1 MQKRRSAFYK
11 ISMNTSLPARAN
23 EALIDELHESWLK
36 DRNSVDSEW
45 AAFFEGF
52 ELGLVRLKKI
62 EAAEAIASSGS
73 PLQARVDAMVEAYRT
88 IGHTAAHLDP
98 ISDQAP
104 VNAQLDPAAFGLLEA
119 DMNEVVSCR
128 HFQGGCAMPLRKM
141 IQSLRETFCD
151 TVGVEFTHIQDPA
164 MREWVADRFENR
176 RNPKR
181 NAPELH
187 RALLHEIYEAETFES
202 FIHTKFVGQKRF
214 SLEGGESLM
223 LALYSV
229 LENSGKLG
237 VEEIVMG
244 MAHRGRLNVLANFL
258 QKPLD
263 VIFNEFQDN
272 FNPELVGGS
281 GDVKYHLGFQTSR
294 ITSDGKKVDIRM
306 AANPSHL
313 EAVDPVVQG
322 KARARQRVLKDT
334 EERKKVIPLLVHGD
348 AAFIGQGIVAEI
360 FNMSQLPGYRTGG
373 TIHLVVNNQIGFTTL
388 PADARST
395 RYCTDIAKMVDAPI
409 FHVNGEDPLSV
420 IEVAQLALEFRQK
433 FGRDVVVDI
442 YCYRRHGHNETD
454 EPLFTQPNLY
464 NLIKG
469 HPLLSSIFVNQTAAL
484 GTISADEAAQIKGK
498 LIEKLEAAFSLIK
511 NQADSK
517 KKKSEFSGSTAIF
530 QPPYSHEPVN
540 TEITKGTLDKLVK
553 AITAVPKNFNVV
565 PKIQRTVIDRRKQV
579 WKDGGPYDW
588 GFAEALAFGSLIL
601 EGTPVRLSGQD
612 SRRGT
617 FSHRNSVLY
626 DEKTRERFIPLK
638 NIAPNQETFC
648 VYNSPLSEYAVL
660 GFDYGYSM
668 DFPSMLCIWEAQF
681 GDFANG
687 AQIIIDQ
694 FIASAE
700 AKWRRP
706 SSIVMLLPHG
716 FEGQGPEHSSAR
728 LERFLQLCAEE
739 NMQVCN
745 LTTPAQY
752 FHALR
757 RQIHRGYRKPLVIM
771 SPKSLLRSE
780 DAASRVEDFTNA
792 RFEEI
797 LDDASIQD
805 PSKVTR
811 MIFCTGKVYYDLV
824 KGRETASQQSTTAI
838 VRLEQ
843 IYPLHG
849 DRLREIVARYASLQ
863 RFVWCQEEPE
873 NMGAWNFIAP
883 RIAGLVGS
891 LIGYAG
897 RPESASPAAGSS
909 GKHKDQ
915 QAALIN
921 QAFQV

>member
-1 MQKRRSAFYK
+1 
-11 ISMNTSLPARAN
+11 MNTSLPARAN
-23 EALIDELHESWLK
+23 EALIDELYERWVTDH
-36 DRNSVDSEW
+36 RSVEPEW

-52 ELGLVRLKKI
+52 ELGLVRSRK
-62 EAAEAIASSGS
+62 AEAREAGQGSSS
-73 PLQARVDAMVEAYRT
+73 PLQARVDLLVEAYRT
-88 IGHTAAHLDP
+88 IGHTAAHLNP
-98 ISDQAP
+98 LSKSAPSISRLEP
-104 VNAQLDPAAFGLLEA
+104 SEFGLGEA
-119 DMNEVVSCR
+119 DLNEVVSSR
-128 HFQGGCAMPLRKM
+128 NFQQGRAMPLKEM
-141 IQSLRETFCD
+141 IAGLRQTYCETL
-151 TVGVEFTHIQDPA
+151 GVEFTHIQDPA
-164 MREWVADRFENR
+164 MSEWVANRVENR
-176 RNPKR
+176 RSASR
-181 NAPELH
+181 QLPEVH
-187 RALLHEIYEAETFES
+187 RDILRKLYQAETFES

-223 LALYSV
+223 LSLDAI
-229 LENSGKLG
+229 LEGCGSAG
-237 VEEIVMG
+237 VMEIVMG

-258 QKPLD
+258 KKPLD
-263 VIFNEFQDN
+263 VIFNEFQDT
-272 FNPELVGGS
+272 FDPQLVGGS
-281 GDVKYHLGFQTSR
+281 GDVKYHLGYQTTRDVPSGHN
-294 ITSDGKKVDIRM
+294 IEIRM

-313 EAVDPVVQG
+313 EAVDAVVQG
-322 KARARQRVLKDT
+322 KARARQRILEDTLERTRVLP
-334 EERKKVIPLLVHGD
+334 ILVHGD

-395 RYCTDIAKMVDAPI
+395 RYCTDMAKMVDAPI
-409 FHVNGEDPLSV
+409 FHVNGEDPLTV
-420 IEVAQLALEFRQK
+420 IEVAQIALEFRQK
-433 FGRDVVVDI
+433 FRRDVVIDI

-454 EPLFTQPNLY
+454 EPLFTQPDLY
-464 NLIKG
+464 SIIKA
-469 HPLLSSIFVNQTAAL
+469 HPLLSITFAAQVSAL
-484 GTISADEAAQIKGK
+484 GTVTPDEASGIKSK
-498 LIEKLEAAFSLIK
+498 LLEKLEAAFTEVK
-511 NQADSK
+511 KKDESK
-517 KKKSEFSGSTAIF
+517 KKKSEFAGSTAIF
-530 QPPYSHEPVN
+530 QPLYSHEPVN
-540 TEITKGTLDKLVK
+540 TAITVATLDKVAA
-553 AITAVPKNFNVV
+553 AITTVPENFNVV
-565 PKIQRTVIDRRKQV
+565 PKIKRTVVDRRLQV

-588 GFAEALAFGSLIL
+588 GFAEALAFGSLLI

-626 DEKTRERFIPLK
+626 DEVTRDRYFPLK
-638 NIAPNQETFC
+638 NISPEQETFC

-716 FEGQGPEHSSAR
+716 YEGQGPEHSSAR
-728 LERFLQLCAEE
+728 LERFLQLCAED

-745 LTTPAQY
+745 ITTPAQY
-752 FHALR
+752 FHVLR
-757 RQIHRGYRKPLVIM
+757 RQIHRGYRKPLIIM

-797 LDDASIQD
+797 LDDPTIKD
-805 PSKVTR
+805 PKKVNR
-811 MIFCTGKVYYDLV
+811 VVFCSGKIYYDLV
-824 KGRETASQQSTTAI
+824 RGREEAKQTATTAI
-838 VRLEQ
+838 IRFEQ
-843 IYPLHG
+843 IYPLHSE
-849 DRLREIVARYASLQ
+849 RLQALSKRYPGTK
-863 RFVWCQEEPE
+863 RYVWCQEEPQ

-897 RPESASPAAGSS
+897 REESASTATGSS
-909 GKHKDQ
+909 GKHKEQ
-915 QAALIN
+915 QAALIK
-921 QAFQV
+921 QAFEV

>member
-1 MQKRRSAFYK
+1 
-11 ISMNTSLPARAN
+11 MNTSLPARAN
-23 EALIDELHESWLK
+23 EALIDELYERWVTDH
-36 DRNSVDSEW
+36 RSVEPEW

-52 ELGLVRLKKI
+52 ELGLVRSRK
-62 EAAEAIASSGS
+62 AEAREAGQGSSS
-73 PLQARVDAMVEAYRT
+73 PLQARVDLLVEAYRT
-88 IGHTAAHLDP
+88 IGHTAAHLNP
-98 ISDQAP
+98 LSKSAPSISRLEP
-104 VNAQLDPAAFGLLEA
+104 SEFGLGEA
-119 DMNEVVSCR
+119 DLSEVVSSR
-128 HFQGGCAMPLRKM
+128 NFQQGRAMPLKEM
-141 IQSLRETFCD
+141 IAGLRQTYCETL
-151 TVGVEFTHIQDPA
+151 GVEFTHIQDPA
-164 MREWVADRFENR
+164 MSEWVANRVENR
-176 RNPKR
+176 RSASR
-181 NAPELH
+181 QLPEVH
-187 RALLHEIYEAETFES
+187 RDILRKLYQAETFES

-223 LALYSV
+223 LSLDAI
-229 LENSGKLG
+229 LEGCGSAG
-237 VEEIVMG
+237 VMEIVMG

-258 QKPLD
+258 KKPLD
-263 VIFNEFQDN
+263 VIFNEFQDT
-272 FNPELVGGS
+272 FDPQLVGGS
-281 GDVKYHLGFQTSR
+281 GDVKYHLGYQTTRDVPSGHK
-294 ITSDGKKVDIRM
+294 IEIRM

-313 EAVDPVVQG
+313 EAVDAVVQG
-322 KARARQRVLKDT
+322 KARARQRILEDTVERTKVLP
-334 EERKKVIPLLVHGD
+334 ILVHGD

-395 RYCTDIAKMVDAPI
+395 RYCTDMAKMVDAPI
-409 FHVNGEDPLSV
+409 FHVNGEDPLTV
-420 IEVAQLALEFRQK
+420 IEVAQIALEFRQK
-433 FGRDVVVDI
+433 FRRDVVIDI

-454 EPLFTQPNLY
+454 EPLFTQPDLY
-464 NLIKG
+464 SIIKA
-469 HPLLSSIFVNQTAAL
+469 HPLLSITFAAQVSAL
-484 GTISADEAAQIKGK
+484 GTVTPDEASGIKSK
-498 LIEKLEAAFSLIK
+498 LLEKLEAAFTEVK
-511 NQADSK
+511 KKDESK
-517 KKKSEFSGSTAIF
+517 KKKSEFAGSTAIF

-540 TEITKGTLDKLVK
+540 TAITVATLDKVAA
-553 AITAVPKNFNVV
+553 AITTVPENFNVV
-565 PKIQRTVIDRRKQV
+565 PKIKRTVVDRRLQV

-588 GFAEALAFGSLIL
+588 GFAEALAFGSLLI

-626 DEKTRERFIPLK
+626 DEVTRDRYFPLK
-638 NIAPNQETFC
+638 NISPEQETFC

-716 FEGQGPEHSSAR
+716 YEGQGPEHSSAR
-728 LERFLQLCAEE
+728 LERFLQLCAED

-745 LTTPAQY
+745 ITTPAQY
-752 FHALR
+752 FHVLR
-757 RQIHRGYRKPLVIM
+757 RQIHRGYRKPLIIM

-797 LDDASIQD
+797 LDDPTIKD
-805 PSKVTR
+805 PKKVNR
-811 MIFCTGKVYYDLV
+811 VVFCSGKIYYDLV
-824 KGRETASQQSTTAI
+824 RGREEAKQTATTAI
-838 VRLEQ
+838 IRFEQ
-843 IYPLHG
+843 IYPLHSE
-849 DRLREIVARYASLQ
+849 RLQALSKRYPGTK
-863 RFVWCQEEPE
+863 RYVWCQEEPQ

-897 RPESASPAAGSS
+897 REESASTATGSS
-909 GKHKDQ
+909 GKHKEQ
-915 QAALIN
+915 QAALIK
-921 QAFQV
+921 QAFEV

>member
-1 MQKRRSAFYK
+1 
-11 ISMNTSLPARAN
+11 MNTSLPARAN
-23 EALIDELHESWLK
+23 EALIDELYERWVTDH
-36 DRNSVDSEW
+36 RSVEPEW

-52 ELGLVRLKKI
+52 ELGLVRSRK
-62 EAAEAIASSGS
+62 AEAREAGQGSSS
-73 PLQARVDAMVEAYRT
+73 PLQARVDLLVDTYRT
-88 IGHTAAHLDP
+88 IGHTAAHLNP
-98 ISDQAP
+98 LSKSAPSISRLEP
-104 VNAQLDPAAFGLLEA
+104 SEFGLGEA
-119 DMNEVVSCR
+119 DLNEVVSSR
-128 HFQGGCAMPLRKM
+128 NFQQGRAMPLKEM
-141 IQSLRETFCD
+141 IAGLRQTYCETL
-151 TVGVEFTHIQDPA
+151 GVEFTHIQDPA
-164 MREWVADRFENR
+164 MSEWVANRVENR
-176 RNPKR
+176 RSASR
-181 NAPELH
+181 QLPEVH
-187 RALLHEIYEAETFES
+187 RDILRKLYQAETFES

-223 LALYSV
+223 LSLDAI
-229 LENSGKLG
+229 LEGCGSAG
-237 VEEIVMG
+237 VMEIVMG

-258 QKPLD
+258 KKPLD
-263 VIFNEFQDN
+263 VIFNEFQDT
-272 FNPELVGGS
+272 FDPQLVGGS
-281 GDVKYHLGFQTSR
+281 GDVKYHLGYQTTRDVPSGHK
-294 ITSDGKKVDIRM
+294 IEIRM

-313 EAVDPVVQG
+313 EAVDAVVQG
-322 KARARQRVLKDT
+322 KARARQRILEDTVERTKVLP
-334 EERKKVIPLLVHGD
+334 ILVHGD

-395 RYCTDIAKMVDAPI
+395 RYCTDMAKMVDAPI
-409 FHVNGEDPLSV
+409 FHVNGEDPLTV
-420 IEVAQLALEFRQK
+420 IEVAQIALEFRQK
-433 FGRDVVVDI
+433 FRRDVVIDI

-454 EPLFTQPNLY
+454 EPLFTQPDLY
-464 NLIKG
+464 SIIKA
-469 HPLLSSIFVNQTAAL
+469 HPLLSITFAAQVSAL
-484 GTISADEAAQIKGK
+484 GTVTPDEASGIKSK
-498 LIEKLEAAFSLIK
+498 LLEKLEAAFTEVK
-511 NQADSK
+511 KKDESK
-517 KKKSEFSGSTAIF
+517 KKKSEFAGSTAIF

-540 TEITKGTLDKLVK
+540 TAITVATLDKVAA
-553 AITAVPKNFNVV
+553 AITTVPENFNVV
-565 PKIQRTVIDRRKQV
+565 PKIKRTVVDRRLQV

-588 GFAEALAFGSLIL
+588 GFAEALAFGSLLI

-626 DEKTRERFIPLK
+626 DEVTRDRYFPLK
-638 NIAPNQETFC
+638 NISPEQETFC

-716 FEGQGPEHSSAR
+716 YEGQGPEHSSAR
-728 LERFLQLCAEE
+728 LERFLQLCAED

-745 LTTPAQY
+745 ITTPAQY
-752 FHALR
+752 FHVLR
-757 RQIHRGYRKPLVIM
+757 RQIHRGYRKPLIIM

-797 LDDASIQD
+797 LDDPTIKD
-805 PSKVTR
+805 PKKVNR
-811 MIFCTGKVYYDLV
+811 VVFCSGKIYYDLV
-824 KGRETASQQSTTAI
+824 RGREEAKQTATTAI
-838 VRLEQ
+838 IRFEQ
-843 IYPLHG
+843 IYPLHSE
-849 DRLREIVARYASLQ
+849 RLQALSKRYPATK
-863 RFVWCQEEPE
+863 RYVWCQEEPQ

-897 RPESASPAAGSS
+897 REESASTATGSS
-909 GKHKDQ
+909 GKHKEQ
-915 QAALIN
+915 QAALIK
-921 QAFQV
+921 QAFEV

>member
-1 MQKRRSAFYK
+1 
-11 ISMNTSLPARAN
+11 MNTSLPARAN
-23 EALIDELHESWLK
+23 EALIDELYERWVADHS
-36 DRNSVDSEW
+36 SVDPEW

-52 ELGLVRLKKI
+52 ELGLVRSRK
-62 EAAEAIASSGS
+62 AEAREAVQGSSS
-73 PLQARVDAMVEAYRT
+73 PLQARVDLLVEAYRT
-88 IGHTAAHLDP
+88 IGHTAAHLNP
-98 ISDQAP
+98 LSKSAPAISRLEPSD
-104 VNAQLDPAAFGLLEA
+104 FGLGEA
-119 DMNEVVSCR
+119 DLNEVVSSR
-128 HFQGGCAMPLRKM
+128 NFQQGREMPLKEM
-141 IQSLRETFCD
+141 IAGLRQTYCETL
-151 TVGVEFTHIQDPA
+151 GVEFTHIQDPS
-164 MREWVADRFENR
+164 MREWVADRVESR
-176 RNPKR
+176 RSASR
-181 NAPELH
+181 QLPEVH
-187 RALLHEIYEAETFES
+187 RDILRKLYQAETFES

-223 LALYSV
+223 LSLDAILEGCGSAGV
-229 LENSGKLG
+229 L
-237 VEEIVMG
+237 EIVMG

-258 QKPLD
+258 NKPLD
-263 VIFNEFQDN
+263 VIFNEFQDT
-272 FNPELVGGS
+272 FDPQLVGGS
-281 GDVKYHLGFQTSR
+281 GDVKYHLGYQTTRDVPS
-294 ITSDGKKVDIRM
+294 GHKVEIRM

-313 EAVDPVVQG
+313 EAVDAVVQG
-322 KARARQRVLKDT
+322 KARARQRVLQDT
-334 EERKKVIPLLVHGD
+334 VERSKVLPILVHGD
-348 AAFIGQGIVAEI
+348 AAFIGQGIVAET

-395 RYCTDIAKMVDAPI
+395 RYCTDMAKMVDAPI
-409 FHVNGEDPLSV
+409 FHVNGEDPLTV
-420 IEVAQLALEFRQK
+420 IEVAQIALEFRQK
-433 FGRDVVVDI
+433 FRRDVVIDI

-454 EPLFTQPNLY
+454 EPLFTQPDLY
-464 NLIKG
+464 SIIKV
-469 HPLLSSIFVNQTAAL
+469 HPLLSTTFAAQVSAL
-484 GTISADEAAQIKGK
+484 GTVTADEAAGIKAK
-498 LIEKLEAAFSLIK
+498 LLEKLEAAFSEVK
-511 NQADSK
+511 KKSESK
-517 KKKSEFSGSTAIF
+517 KKKSEFAGSTAIF

-540 TEITKGTLDKLVK
+540 TAITVATLDKVAA
-553 AITAVPKNFNVV
+553 AITTVPEKFNVV
-565 PKIQRTVIDRRKQV
+565 PKIKRTVVDRRLQV

-588 GFAEALAFGSLIL
+588 GFAEALAFGSLLL

-626 DEKTRERFIPLK
+626 DEVTRDRYFPLK
-638 NIAPNQETFC
+638 NISPEQETFC

-716 FEGQGPEHSSAR
+716 YEGQGPEHSSAR
-728 LERFLQLCAEE
+728 LERFLQLCAED

-745 LTTPAQY
+745 ITTPAQY
-752 FHALR
+752 FHVLR
-757 RQIHRGYRKPLVIM
+757 RQIHRGYRKPLIIM

-797 LDDASIQD
+797 LDDPTIKD
-805 PSKVTR
+805 PKKVNR
-811 MIFCTGKVYYDLV
+811 VVFCSGKVYYDLV
-824 KGRETASQQSTTAI
+824 RGREEAKQAATTAI
-838 VRLEQ
+838 IRFEQ
-843 IYPLHG
+843 IYPLHSE
-849 DRLREIVARYASLQ
+849 RLKDLAKRYSGTK
-863 RFVWCQEEPE
+863 RYVWCQEEPQ

-897 RPESASPAAGSS
+897 REESASTATGSS
-909 GKHKDQ
+909 GKHKEQ
-915 QAALIN
+915 QAALIK
-921 QAFQV
+921 QAFEV

>member
-1 MQKRRSAFYK
+1 
-11 ISMNTSLPARAN
+11 MNTSLPARAN
-23 EALIDELHESWLK
+23 EALIDELYERWVTDH
-36 DRNSVDSEW
+36 RSVEPEW

-52 ELGLVRLKKI
+52 ELGLVRSRK
-62 EAAEAIASSGS
+62 AEAREAGQGSSS
-73 PLQARVDAMVEAYRT
+73 PLQARVDLLVEAYRT
-88 IGHTAAHLDP
+88 IGHTAAHLNP
-98 ISDQAP
+98 LSKSAPSISRLEP
-104 VNAQLDPAAFGLLEA
+104 SEFGLGEA
-119 DMNEVVSCR
+119 DLNEVVSSR
-128 HFQGGCAMPLRKM
+128 NFQQGRAMPLKEM
-141 IQSLRETFCD
+141 IAGLRQTYCETL
-151 TVGVEFTHIQDPA
+151 GVEFTHIQDPA
-164 MREWVADRFENR
+164 MSEWVANRVENR
-176 RNPKR
+176 RSASR
-181 NAPELH
+181 QLPEVH
-187 RALLHEIYEAETFES
+187 RDILRKLYQAETFES

-223 LALYSV
+223 LSLDAI
-229 LENSGKLG
+229 LEGCGSAG
-237 VEEIVMG
+237 VMEIVMG

-258 QKPLD
+258 KKPLD
-263 VIFNEFQDN
+263 VIFNEFQDT
-272 FNPELVGGS
+272 FDPQLVGGS
-281 GDVKYHLGFQTSR
+281 GDVKYHLGYQTTRDVPSGHK
-294 ITSDGKKVDIRM
+294 IEIRM

-313 EAVDPVVQG
+313 EAVDAVVQG
-322 KARARQRVLKDT
+322 KARARQRILEDTLERTRVLP
-334 EERKKVIPLLVHGD
+334 ILVHGD

-395 RYCTDIAKMVDAPI
+395 RYCTDMAKMVDAPI
-409 FHVNGEDPLSV
+409 FHVNGEDPLTV
-420 IEVAQLALEFRQK
+420 IEVAQIALEFRQK
-433 FGRDVVVDI
+433 FRRDVVIDI

-454 EPLFTQPNLY
+454 EPLFTQPDLY
-464 NLIKG
+464 SIIKA
-469 HPLLSSIFVNQTAAL
+469 HPLLSITFADQVSAL
-484 GTISADEAAQIKGK
+484 GTVTPDEASGIKSK
-498 LIEKLEAAFSLIK
+498 LLEKLEAAFTEVK
-511 NQADSK
+511 KKDESK
-517 KKKSEFSGSTAIF
+517 KKKSEFAGSTAIF

-540 TEITKGTLDKLVK
+540 TAITVATLDKVAA
-553 AITAVPKNFNVV
+553 AITTVPENFNVV
-565 PKIQRTVIDRRKQV
+565 PKIKRTVVDRRLQV

-588 GFAEALAFGSLIL
+588 GFAEALAFGSLLI

-626 DEKTRERFIPLK
+626 DEVTRDRYFPLK
-638 NIAPNQETFC
+638 NISPEQETFC

-716 FEGQGPEHSSAR
+716 YEGQGPEHSSAR
-728 LERFLQLCAEE
+728 LERFLQLCAED

-745 LTTPAQY
+745 ITTPAQY
-752 FHALR
+752 FHVLR
-757 RQIHRGYRKPLVIM
+757 RQIHRGYRKPLIIM

-797 LDDASIQD
+797 LDDPTIKD
-805 PSKVTR
+805 PKKVNR
-811 MIFCTGKVYYDLV
+811 VVFCSGKIYYDLV
-824 KGRETASQQSTTAI
+824 RGREEAKQTATTAI
-838 VRLEQ
+838 IRFEQ
-843 IYPLHG
+843 IYPLHSE
-849 DRLREIVARYASLQ
+849 RLQALSKRYPGTK
-863 RFVWCQEEPE
+863 RYVWCQEEPQ

-897 RPESASPAAGSS
+897 REESASTATGSS
-909 GKHKDQ
+909 GKHKEQ
-915 QAALIN
+915 QAALIK
-921 QAFQV
+921 QAFEV

>member
-1 MQKRRSAFYK
+1 
-11 ISMNTSLPARAN
+11 MNTSLPARAN
-23 EALIDELHESWLK
+23 EALIDELYERWVTDHS
-36 DRNSVDSEW
+36 SVDPEW

-52 ELGLVRLKKI
+52 ELGLVRSRKV
-62 EAAEAIASSGS
+62 EAREATQGSAS
-73 PLQARVDAMVEAYRT
+73 PLQARVDLLVEAYRA
-88 IGHTAAHLDP
+88 IGHTAAHLNP
-98 ISDQAP
+98 LAKSAPSISRLEPSD
-104 VNAQLDPAAFGLLEA
+104 FGLGEA
-119 DMNEVVSCR
+119 DLNEVVSSR
-128 HFQGGCAMPLRKM
+128 NFQQGREMPLKEM
-141 IQSLRETFCD
+141 IAGLRQTYCETL
-151 TVGVEFTHIQDPA
+151 GVEFTHIQDPA
-164 MREWVADRFENR
+164 MREWVADRVESR
-176 RNPKR
+176 RSPSR
-181 NAPELH
+181 QLPEVHSDIL
-187 RALLHEIYEAETFES
+187 RKLYQAETFES

-223 LALYSV
+223 LSLDAI
-229 LENSGKLG
+229 LEGCGSAG
-237 VEEIVMG
+237 VHEIVMG

-258 QKPLD
+258 NKPLD
-263 VIFNEFQDN
+263 VIFNEFQDT
-272 FNPELVGGS
+272 FDPQLVGGS
-281 GDVKYHLGFQTSR
+281 GDVKYHLGYQTTRDVPS
-294 ITSDGKKVDIRM
+294 GHKVEIRM

-313 EAVDPVVQG
+313 EAVDAVVQG
-322 KARARQRVLKDT
+322 KARARQRILEDTVERTKVLP
-334 EERKKVIPLLVHGD
+334 ILVHGD
-348 AAFIGQGIVAEI
+348 AAFIGQGIVAET

-395 RYCTDIAKMVDAPI
+395 RYCTDMAKMVDAPI
-409 FHVNGEDPLSV
+409 FHVNGEDPLTV
-420 IEVAQLALEFRQK
+420 IEVAQIALEFRQK
-433 FGRDVVVDI
+433 FRRDVVIDI

-454 EPLFTQPNLY
+454 EPLFTQPDLY
-464 NLIKG
+464 SIIKV
-469 HPLLSSIFVNQTAAL
+469 HPLLSATFAAQVSAL
-484 GTISADEAAQIKGK
+484 GTVTADEAAEIKAR
-498 LIEKLEAAFSLIK
+498 LLEKLEAAFSEVK
-511 NQADSK
+511 KKGEPK
-517 KKKSEFSGSTAIF
+517 KKKSEFAGSTAIF

-540 TEITKGTLDKLVK
+540 TAITVATLDNVAA
-553 AITAVPKNFNVV
+553 AITTVPKNFNVV
-565 PKIQRTVIDRRKQV
+565 PKIKRTVVDRRLQV

-588 GFAEALAFGSLIL
+588 GFAEALAFGSLLI

-626 DEKTRERFIPLK
+626 DEVTRDRYFPLK
-638 NIAPNQETFC
+638 NISPKQETFC

-716 FEGQGPEHSSAR
+716 YEGQGPEHSSAR
-728 LERFLQLCAEE
+728 LERFLQLCAED

-745 LTTPAQY
+745 ITTPAQY
-752 FHALR
+752 FHVLR
-757 RQIHRGYRKPLVIM
+757 RQIHRGYRKPLIIM

-797 LDDASIQD
+797 LDDPTIKD
-805 PSKVTR
+805 PKKVNR
-811 MIFCTGKVYYDLV
+811 VVFCSGKVYYDLV
-824 KGRETASQQSTTAI
+824 RGREEAKQTATTAI
-838 VRLEQ
+838 IRFEQ
-843 IYPLHG
+843 IYPLHSE
-849 DRLREIVARYASLQ
+849 RLKALSKRYPGTK
-863 RFVWCQEEPE
+863 RYVWCQEEPQ

-897 RPESASPAAGSS
+897 REESASTATGSS
-909 GKHKDQ
+909 GKHKEQ
-915 QAALIN
+915 QAALIK
-921 QAFQV
+921 QAFEV

>member
-1 MQKRRSAFYK
+1 
-11 ISMNTSLPARAN
+11 MNTSLPARAN
-23 EALIDELHESWLK
+23 EALIDELYERWVTDH
-36 DRNSVDSEW
+36 RSVEPEW

-52 ELGLVRLKKI
+52 ELGLVRSRKT
-62 EAAEAIASSGS
+62 EAREAGQGSSS
-73 PLQARVDAMVEAYRT
+73 PLQARVDLLVEAYRT
-88 IGHTAAHLDP
+88 IGHTAAHLNP
-98 ISDQAP
+98 LSKSAPSISRLEP
-104 VNAQLDPAAFGLLEA
+104 SEFGLGEA
-119 DMNEVVSCR
+119 DLSEVVSSR
-128 HFQGGCAMPLRKM
+128 NFQQGRAMPLKEM
-141 IQSLRETFCD
+141 IAGLRQTYCETL
-151 TVGVEFTHIQDPA
+151 GVEFTHIQDPA
-164 MREWVADRFENR
+164 MSEWVANRVENR
-176 RNPKR
+176 RSASR
-181 NAPELH
+181 QLPEVH
-187 RALLHEIYEAETFES
+187 RDILRKLYQAETFES

-223 LALYSV
+223 LSLDAI
-229 LENSGKLG
+229 LEGCGSAG
-237 VEEIVMG
+237 VMEIVMG

-258 QKPLD
+258 KKPLD
-263 VIFNEFQDN
+263 VIFNEFQDT
-272 FNPELVGGS
+272 FDPQLVGGS
-281 GDVKYHLGFQTSR
+281 GDVKYHLGYQTTRDVPSGHK
-294 ITSDGKKVDIRM
+294 IEIRM

-313 EAVDPVVQG
+313 EAVDAVVQG
-322 KARARQRVLKDT
+322 KARARQRILEDTLERTKVLP
-334 EERKKVIPLLVHGD
+334 ILVHGD

-395 RYCTDIAKMVDAPI
+395 RYCTDMAKMVDAPI
-409 FHVNGEDPLSV
+409 FHVNGEDPLTV
-420 IEVAQLALEFRQK
+420 IEVAQIALEFRQK
-433 FGRDVVVDI
+433 FRRDVVIDI

-454 EPLFTQPNLY
+454 EPLFTQPDLY
-464 NLIKG
+464 SIIKA
-469 HPLLSSIFVNQTAAL
+469 HPLLSITFAAQVSAL
-484 GTISADEAAQIKGK
+484 GTVTPDEASGIKSK
-498 LIEKLEAAFSLIK
+498 LLEKLEAAFTEVK
-511 NQADSK
+511 KKDESK
-517 KKKSEFSGSTAIF
+517 KKKSEFVGSTAIF

-540 TEITKGTLDKLVK
+540 TAITVATLDKVAA
-553 AITAVPKNFNVV
+553 AITTVPENFNVV
-565 PKIQRTVIDRRKQV
+565 PKIKRTVVDRRLQV

-588 GFAEALAFGSLIL
+588 GFAEALAFGSLLI

-626 DEKTRERFIPLK
+626 DEVTRDRYFPLK
-638 NIAPNQETFC
+638 NISPEQETFC

-716 FEGQGPEHSSAR
+716 YEGQGPEHSSAR
-728 LERFLQLCAEE
+728 LERFLQLCAED

-745 LTTPAQY
+745 ITTPAQY
-752 FHALR
+752 FHVLR
-757 RQIHRGYRKPLVIM
+757 RQIHRGYRKPLIIM

-797 LDDASIQD
+797 LDDPTIKD
-805 PSKVTR
+805 PKKVNR
-811 MIFCTGKVYYDLV
+811 VVFCSGKIYYDLV
-824 KGRETASQQSTTAI
+824 RGREEAKQTATTAI
-838 VRLEQ
+838 IRFEQ
-843 IYPLHG
+843 IYPLHSE
-849 DRLREIVARYASLQ
+849 RLQALSKRYPGTK
-863 RFVWCQEEPE
+863 RYVWCQEEPQ

-897 RPESASPAAGSS
+897 REESASTATGSS
-909 GKHKDQ
+909 GKHKEQ
-915 QAALIN
+915 QAALIK
-921 QAFQV
+921 QAFEV

>member
-1 MQKRRSAFYK
+1 
-11 ISMNTSLPARAN
+11 L
-23 EALIDELHESWLK
+23 
-36 DRNSVDSEW
+36 
-45 AAFFEGF
+45 
-52 ELGLVRLKKI
+52 
-62 EAAEAIASSGS
+62 
-73 PLQARVDAMVEAYRT
+73 
-88 IGHTAAHLDP
+88 
-98 ISDQAP
+98 
-104 VNAQLDPAAFGLLEA
+104 
-119 DMNEVVSCR
+119 NEVVSSR
-128 HFQGGCAMPLRKM
+128 NFQQGREMPLKEM
-141 IQSLRETFCD
+141 VAGLRQTYCETL
-151 TVGVEFTHIQDPA
+151 GVEFTHIQDPS
-164 MREWVADRFENR
+164 MREWVADRVESR
-176 RNPKR
+176 RSASR
-181 NAPELH
+181 QLPEVH
-187 RALLHEIYEAETFES
+187 RDILRKLYQAETFES

-223 LALYSV
+223 LSLDAILEGCGSAGV
-229 LENSGKLG
+229 L
-237 VEEIVMG
+237 EIVMG

-258 QKPLD
+258 NKPLD
-263 VIFNEFQDN
+263 VIFNEFQDT
-272 FNPELVGGS
+272 FDPQLVGGS
-281 GDVKYHLGFQTSR
+281 GDVKYHLGYQTTRDVPS
-294 ITSDGKKVDIRM
+294 GHKVEIRM

-313 EAVDPVVQG
+313 EAVDAVVQG
-322 KARARQRVLKDT
+322 KARARQRVLQDT
-334 EERKKVIPLLVHGD
+334 VERSKVLPILVHGD
-348 AAFIGQGIVAEI
+348 AAFIGQGIVAET

-395 RYCTDIAKMVDAPI
+395 RYCTDMAKMVDAPI
-409 FHVNGEDPLSV
+409 FHVNGEDPLTV
-420 IEVAQLALEFRQK
+420 IEVAQIALEFRQK
-433 FGRDVVVDI
+433 FRRDVVIDI

-454 EPLFTQPNLY
+454 EPLFTQPDLY
-464 NLIKG
+464 SIIKV
-469 HPLLSSIFVNQTAAL
+469 HPLLSTTFAAQVSAL
-484 GTISADEAAQIKGK
+484 GTVTADEAAGIKAK
-498 LIEKLEAAFSLIK
+498 LLEKLEAAFSEVK
-511 NQADSK
+511 KKSESK
-517 KKKSEFSGSTAIF
+517 KKKSEFAGSTAIF

-540 TEITKGTLDKLVK
+540 TAITVATLDKVAA
-553 AITAVPKNFNVV
+553 AITTVPEKFNVV
-565 PKIQRTVIDRRKQV
+565 PKIKRTVVDRRLQV

-588 GFAEALAFGSLIL
+588 GFAEALAFGSLLL

-626 DEKTRERFIPLK
+626 DEVTRDRYFPLK
-638 NIAPNQETFC
+638 NISPEQETFC

-716 FEGQGPEHSSAR
+716 YEGQGPEHSSAR
-728 LERFLQLCAEE
+728 LERFLQLCAED

-745 LTTPAQY
+745 ITTPAQY
-752 FHALR
+752 FHVLR
-757 RQIHRGYRKPLVIM
+757 RQIHRGYRKPLIIM

-797 LDDASIQD
+797 LDDPTIKD
-805 PSKVTR
+805 PKKVNR
-811 MIFCTGKVYYDLV
+811 VVFCSGKVYYDLV
-824 KGRETASQQSTTAI
+824 RGREEAKQAATTAI
-838 VRLEQ
+838 IRFEQ
-843 IYPLHG
+843 IYPLHSE
-849 DRLREIVARYASLQ
+849 RLKDLAKRYSGTK
-863 RFVWCQEEPE
+863 RYVWCQEEPQ

-897 RPESASPAAGSS
+897 REESASTATGSS
-909 GKHKDQ
+909 GKHKEQ
-915 QAALIN
+915 QAALIK
-921 QAFQV
+921 QAFEV

>member
-1 MQKRRSAFYK
+1 
-11 ISMNTSLPARAN
+11 MNTSLPARAN
-23 EALIDELHESWLK
+23 EALIDELYERWVADHS
-36 DRNSVDSEW
+36 SVDPEW

-52 ELGLVRLKKI
+52 ELGLVRSRKT
-62 EAAEAIASSGS
+62 EAREAVQGSSS
-73 PLQARVDAMVEAYRT
+73 PLQARVDLLVEAYRT
-88 IGHTAAHLDP
+88 IGHTAAHLNP
-98 ISDQAP
+98 LSKSAPAISRLEPSD
-104 VNAQLDPAAFGLLEA
+104 FGLGEA
-119 DMNEVVSCR
+119 DLNEVVSSR
-128 HFQGGCAMPLRKM
+128 NFQQGREMPLKEM
-141 IQSLRETFCD
+141 VAGLRQTYCETL
-151 TVGVEFTHIQDPA
+151 GVEFTHIQDPS
-164 MREWVADRFENR
+164 MREWVADRVESR
-176 RNPKR
+176 RSASR
-181 NAPELH
+181 QLPEVH
-187 RALLHEIYEAETFES
+187 RDILRKLYQAETFES

-223 LALYSV
+223 LSLDAILEGCGSAGV
-229 LENSGKLG
+229 L
-237 VEEIVMG
+237 EIVMG

-258 QKPLD
+258 NKPLD
-263 VIFNEFQDN
+263 VIFNEFQDT
-272 FNPELVGGS
+272 FDPQLVGGS
-281 GDVKYHLGFQTSR
+281 GDVKYHLGYQTTRDVPS
-294 ITSDGKKVDIRM
+294 GHKVEIRM

-313 EAVDPVVQG
+313 EAVDAVVQG
-322 KARARQRVLKDT
+322 KARARQRVLQDT
-334 EERKKVIPLLVHGD
+334 VERSKVLPILVHGD
-348 AAFIGQGIVAEI
+348 AAFIGQGIVAET

-395 RYCTDIAKMVDAPI
+395 RYCTDMAKMVDAPI
-409 FHVNGEDPLSV
+409 FHVNGEDPLTV
-420 IEVAQLALEFRQK
+420 IEVAQIALEFRQK
-433 FGRDVVVDI
+433 FRRYVVIDI

-454 EPLFTQPNLY
+454 EPLFTQPDLY
-464 NLIKG
+464 SIIKV
-469 HPLLSSIFVNQTAAL
+469 HPLLSTTFAAQVSAL
-484 GTISADEAAQIKGK
+484 GTVTADEAAGIKAK
-498 LIEKLEAAFSLIK
+498 LLEKLEAAFSEVK
-511 NQADSK
+511 KKSESK
-517 KKKSEFSGSTAIF
+517 KKKSEFAGSTAIF

-540 TEITKGTLDKLVK
+540 TAITVATLDKVAA
-553 AITAVPKNFNVV
+553 AITTVPEKFNVV
-565 PKIQRTVIDRRKQV
+565 PKIKRTVVDRRLQV

-588 GFAEALAFGSLIL
+588 GFAEALAFGSLLL

-626 DEKTRERFIPLK
+626 DEVTRDRYFPLK
-638 NIAPNQETFC
+638 NISPEQETFC

-716 FEGQGPEHSSAR
+716 YEGQGPEHSSAR
-728 LERFLQLCAEE
+728 LERFLQLCAED

-745 LTTPAQY
+745 ITTPAQY
-752 FHALR
+752 FHVLR
-757 RQIHRGYRKPLVIM
+757 RQIHRGYRKPLIIM

-797 LDDASIQD
+797 LDDPTIKD
-805 PSKVTR
+805 PKKVNR
-811 MIFCTGKVYYDLV
+811 VVFCSGKVYYDLV
-824 KGRETASQQSTTAI
+824 RGREEAKQAATTAI
-838 VRLEQ
+838 IRFEQ
-843 IYPLHG
+843 IYPLHSE
-849 DRLREIVARYASLQ
+849 RLKDLAKRYSGTK
-863 RFVWCQEEPE
+863 RYVWCQEEPQ

-897 RPESASPAAGSS
+897 REESASTATGSS
-909 GKHKDQ
+909 GKHKEQ
-915 QAALIN
+915 QAALIK
-921 QAFQV
+921 QAFEV

>member
-1 MQKRRSAFYK
+1 
-11 ISMNTSLPARAN
+11 MNTSLPARAN
-23 EALIDELHESWLK
+23 EALIDELYERWVTDHS
-36 DRNSVDSEW
+36 SVDPEW

-52 ELGLVRLKKI
+52 ELGLVRSRKV
-62 EAAEAIASSGS
+62 EAREATQGSAS
-73 PLQARVDAMVEAYRT
+73 PLQARVDLLVEAYRA
-88 IGHTAAHLDP
+88 IGHTAAHLNP
-98 ISDQAP
+98 LAKSAPSISRLEPSD
-104 VNAQLDPAAFGLLEA
+104 FGLGEA
-119 DMNEVVSCR
+119 DLNEVVSSR
-128 HFQGGCAMPLRKM
+128 NFQQGREMPLKEM
-141 IQSLRETFCD
+141 IAGLRQTYCETL
-151 TVGVEFTHIQDPA
+151 GVEFTHIQDPA
-164 MREWVADRFENR
+164 MREWVADRVESR
-176 RNPKR
+176 RSASR
-181 NAPELH
+181 QLPEVH
-187 RALLHEIYEAETFES
+187 RDILRKLYQAETFES

-223 LALYSV
+223 LSLDAILEGCGSAGV
-229 LENSGKLG
+229 L
-237 VEEIVMG
+237 EIVMG

-258 QKPLD
+258 NKPLD
-263 VIFNEFQDN
+263 VIFNEFQDT
-272 FNPELVGGS
+272 FDPQLVGGS
-281 GDVKYHLGFQTSR
+281 GDVKYHLGYQTTRDVPS
-294 ITSDGKKVDIRM
+294 GHKVEIRM

-313 EAVDPVVQG
+313 EAVDAVVQG
-322 KARARQRVLKDT
+322 KARARQRILEDTVERTKVLP
-334 EERKKVIPLLVHGD
+334 ILVHGD
-348 AAFIGQGIVAEI
+348 AAFIGQGIVAET

-395 RYCTDIAKMVDAPI
+395 RYCTDMAKMVDAPI
-409 FHVNGEDPLSV
+409 FHVNGEDPLTV
-420 IEVAQLALEFRQK
+420 IEVAQIALEFRQK
-433 FGRDVVVDI
+433 FRRDVVIDI

-454 EPLFTQPNLY
+454 EPLFTQPDLY
-464 NLIKG
+464 SIIKV
-469 HPLLSSIFVNQTAAL
+469 HPLLSATFAAQVSAL
-484 GTISADEAAQIKGK
+484 GTVTADEAAEIKAR
-498 LIEKLEAAFSLIK
+498 LLEKLEAAFSEVK
-511 NQADSK
+511 KKGEPK
-517 KKKSEFSGSTAIF
+517 KKKSEFAGSTAIF

-540 TEITKGTLDKLVK
+540 TAITVATLDNVAA
-553 AITAVPKNFNVV
+553 AITTVPKNFNVV
-565 PKIQRTVIDRRKQV
+565 PKIKRTVVDRRLQV

-588 GFAEALAFGSLIL
+588 GFAEALAFGSLLI

-626 DEKTRERFIPLK
+626 DEVTRDRYFPLK
-638 NIAPNQETFC
+638 NISPKQETFC

-716 FEGQGPEHSSAR
+716 YEGQGPEHSSAR
-728 LERFLQLCAEE
+728 LERFLQLCAED

-745 LTTPAQY
+745 ITTPAQY
-752 FHALR
+752 FHVLR
-757 RQIHRGYRKPLVIM
+757 RQIHRGYRKPLIIM

-780 DAASRVEDFTNA
+780 DAASRVEDFTNS

-797 LDDASIQD
+797 LDDPTIKD
-805 PSKVTR
+805 PKKVNR
-811 MIFCTGKVYYDLV
+811 VVFCSGKVYYDLV
-824 KGRETASQQSTTAI
+824 RGREEAKQTATTAI
-838 VRLEQ
+838 IRFEQ
-843 IYPLHG
+843 IYPLHSE
-849 DRLREIVARYASLQ
+849 RLKALSKRYPGTK
-863 RFVWCQEEPE
+863 RYVWCQEEPQ

-897 RPESASPAAGSS
+897 REESASTATGSS
-909 GKHKDQ
+909 GKHKEQ
-915 QAALIN
+915 QAALIK
-921 QAFQV
+921 QAFEV

>member
-1 MQKRRSAFYK
+1 
-11 ISMNTSLPARAN
+11 MNTSLPARAN
-23 EALIDELHESWLK
+23 EALIDELYERWVTDHS
-36 DRNSVDSEW
+36 SVDPEW

-52 ELGLVRLKKI
+52 ELGMVRSRK
-62 EAAEAIASSGS
+62 AEAREAVQGSSS
-73 PLQARVDAMVEAYRT
+73 PLQARVDLLVEAYRT
-88 IGHTAAHLDP
+88 IGHTAAHLNP
-98 ISDQAP
+98 LSKSAP
-104 VNAQLDPAAFGLLEA
+104 LFSRLEPSEFGLGDADLNEA
-119 DMNEVVSCR
+119 VSSR
-128 HFQGGCAMPLRKM
+128 NFQQGREMPLKEM
-141 IQSLRETFCD
+141 IAGLRQTYCETL
-151 TVGVEFTHIQDPA
+151 GVEFTHIQDPA
-164 MREWVADRFENR
+164 MREWVADRVESR
-176 RNPKR
+176 RSASR
-181 NAPELH
+181 QLPEVHSDIL
-187 RALLHEIYEAETFES
+187 RKLYQAETFES

-223 LALYSV
+223 LSLDAI
-229 LENSGKLG
+229 LEGCGTAG
-237 VEEIVMG
+237 VHEIVMG

-258 QKPLD
+258 NKPLD
-263 VIFNEFQDN
+263 VIFNEFQDT
-272 FNPELVGGS
+272 FDPQLVGGS
-281 GDVKYHLGFQTSR
+281 GDVKYHLGYQTTR
-294 ITSDGKKVDIRM
+294 DVPNGNKVEIRM

-313 EAVDPVVQG
+313 EAVDAVVQG
-322 KARARQRVLKDT
+322 KARARQRILEDTVERTKVLP
-334 EERKKVIPLLVHGD
+334 ILVHGD

-395 RYCTDIAKMVDAPI
+395 RYCTDMAKMVDAPI
-409 FHVNGEDPLSV
+409 FHVNGEDPLTV
-420 IEVAQLALEFRQK
+420 IEVAQIALEFRQK
-433 FGRDVVVDI
+433 FRRDVVIDI

-454 EPLFTQPNLY
+454 EPLFTQPDLY
-464 NLIKG
+464 SIIKV
-469 HPLLSSIFVNQTAAL
+469 HPLLSATFAAQVSAL
-484 GTISADEAAQIKGK
+484 GTVTADEAAGIKAK
-498 LIEKLEAAFSLIK
+498 LLEKLEAAFTEVNKKSE
-511 NQADSK
+511 SK
-517 KKKSEFSGSTAIF
+517 KKKSEFAGSTAIF
-530 QPPYSHEPVN
+530 QPPYSHDPVN
-540 TEITKGTLDKLVK
+540 T
-553 AITAVPKNFNVV
+553 AITVATLEKVAAAITTVPENFNVV
-565 PKIQRTVIDRRKQV
+565 PKIKRTVVDRRLQV

-588 GFAEALAFGSLIL
+588 GFAEALAFGSLLI

-626 DEKTRERFIPLK
+626 DEVTRDRYFPLK
-638 NIAPNQETFC
+638 NISPEQETFC

-716 FEGQGPEHSSAR
+716 YEGQGPEHSSAR
-728 LERFLQLCAEE
+728 LERFLQLCAED

-745 LTTPAQY
+745 ITTPAQY
-752 FHALR
+752 FHVLR
-757 RQIHRGYRKPLVIM
+757 RQIHRGYRKPLIIM

-797 LDDASIQD
+797 LDDPTIKD
-805 PSKVTR
+805 PKKVNR
-811 MIFCTGKVYYDLV
+811 VVFCSGKVYYDLV
-824 KGRETASQQSTTAI
+824 RGREEAKQTATTAI
-838 VRLEQ
+838 IRFEQ
-843 IYPLHG
+843 IYPLHSE
-849 DRLREIVARYASLQ
+849 RLKALAKRYPGTK
-863 RFVWCQEEPE
+863 RYVWCQEEPQ

-897 RPESASPAAGSS
+897 REESASTATGSS
-909 GKHKDQ
+909 GKHKEQ
-915 QAALIN
+915 QSALIK
-921 QAFQV
+921 QAFEV

>member
-1 MQKRRSAFYK
+1 
-11 ISMNTSLPARAN
+11 MNTSLPARAN
-23 EALIDELHESWLK
+23 EALIDELHERWLK
-36 DRNSVDSEW
+36 DRNLVDSEW

-52 ELGLVRLKKI
+52 ELGLIRLKKL
-62 EAAEAIASSGS
+62 ESAEAMAPVGS
-73 PLQARVDAMVEAYRT
+73 PLQARVDAMVEAFRT

-98 ISDQAP
+98 ISEQAP
-104 VNAQLDPAAFGLLEA
+104 ENPQLDPAAFGLLEA

-128 HFQGGCAMPLRKM
+128 HFHGGCAMPLRDLV
-141 IQSLRETFCD
+141 QRLRQTFCE

-176 RNPKR
+176 RHPNR

-223 LALYSV
+223 LALYSI
-229 LENSGKLG
+229 LENSGKQG
-237 VEEIVMG
+237 VEEIIMG

-334 EERKKVIPLLVHGD
+334 EERKKVVPLLVHGD

-409 FHVNGEDPLSV
+409 FHVNGEDPLTV
-420 IEVAQLALEFRQK
+420 IEMAQIALEFRQK

-442 YCYRRHGHNETD
+442 YCYRRYGHNETD

-464 NLIKG
+464 NLIKS

-484 GTISADEAAQIKGK
+484 GTISADEAAQIKAK

-511 NQADSK
+511 NQSESK
-517 KKKSEFSGSTAIF
+517 KKKSEFAGSTAIF

-694 FIASAE
+694 FISSAE

-780 DAASRVEDFTNA
+780 EAASKVEDFTNA

-805 PSKVTR
+805 PKKVTR
-811 MIFCTGKVYYDLV
+811 IIFCTGKVYYDLL
-824 KGRETASQQSTTAI
+824 KGREAADQQNTTAI
-838 VRLEQ
+838 IRLEQ

-849 DRLREIVARYASLQ
+849 DRLREIVARYTAVN

-909 GKHKDQ
+909 GKHKEQ

>member
-1 MQKRRSAFYK
+1 
-11 ISMNTSLPARAN
+11 MNTSLPARAN
-23 EALIDELHESWLK
+23 EALIDELYERWVTDH
-36 DRNSVDSEW
+36 RSVEPEW

-52 ELGLVRLKKI
+52 ELGLVRSRK
-62 EAAEAIASSGS
+62 AEAREAVQGSSS
-73 PLQARVDAMVEAYRT
+73 PLQARVDLLVEAYRT
-88 IGHTAAHLDP
+88 IGHTAAHLNP
-98 ISDQAP
+98 LSKSAPSISRLEP
-104 VNAQLDPAAFGLLEA
+104 SEFGLGEA
-119 DMNEVVSCR
+119 DLNEVVSSR
-128 HFQGGCAMPLRKM
+128 NFQQGRAMPLKEM
-141 IQSLRETFCD
+141 IAGLRQTYCETL
-151 TVGVEFTHIQDPA
+151 GVEFTHIQDPA
-164 MREWVADRFENR
+164 MSEWVANRVENR
-176 RNPKR
+176 RSASR
-181 NAPELH
+181 QLPEVH
-187 RALLHEIYEAETFES
+187 RDILRKLYQAETFES

-223 LALYSV
+223 LSLDAI
-229 LENSGKLG
+229 LEGCGSAG
-237 VEEIVMG
+237 VMEIVMG

-258 QKPLD
+258 KKPLD
-263 VIFNEFQDN
+263 VIFNEFQDT
-272 FNPELVGGS
+272 FDPQLVGGS
-281 GDVKYHLGFQTSR
+281 GDVKYHLGYQTTRDVPSGHK
-294 ITSDGKKVDIRM
+294 IEIRM

-313 EAVDPVVQG
+313 EAVDAVVQG
-322 KARARQRVLKDT
+322 KARARQRILEDTVERTKVLP
-334 EERKKVIPLLVHGD
+334 ILVHGD

-395 RYCTDIAKMVDAPI
+395 RYCTDMAKMVDAPI
-409 FHVNGEDPLSV
+409 FHVNGEDPLTV
-420 IEVAQLALEFRQK
+420 IEVAQIALEFRQK
-433 FGRDVVVDI
+433 FRRDVVIDI

-454 EPLFTQPNLY
+454 EPLFTQPDLY
-464 NLIKG
+464 SIIKA
-469 HPLLSSIFVNQTAAL
+469 HPLLSITFAAQVSAL
-484 GTISADEAAQIKGK
+484 GTVTPDEASGIKSK
-498 LIEKLEAAFSLIK
+498 LLEKLEAAFTEVK
-511 NQADSK
+511 KKDESK
-517 KKKSEFSGSTAIF
+517 KKKSEFAGSTAIF

-540 TEITKGTLDKLVK
+540 TAITVATLDKVAA
-553 AITAVPKNFNVV
+553 AITTVPENFNVV
-565 PKIQRTVIDRRKQV
+565 PKIKRTVVDRRLQV

-588 GFAEALAFGSLIL
+588 GFAEALAFGSLLI

-626 DEKTRERFIPLK
+626 DEVTRDRYFPLK
-638 NIAPNQETFC
+638 NISPEQETFC

-716 FEGQGPEHSSAR
+716 YEGQGPEHSSAR
-728 LERFLQLCAEE
+728 LERFLQLCAED

-745 LTTPAQY
+745 ITTPAQY
-752 FHALR
+752 FHVLR
-757 RQIHRGYRKPLVIM
+757 RQIHRGYRKPLIIM

-797 LDDASIQD
+797 LDDPTIKD
-805 PSKVTR
+805 PKKVNR
-811 MIFCTGKVYYDLV
+811 VVFCSGKIYYDLV
-824 KGRETASQQSTTAI
+824 RGREEAKQTVTTAI
-838 VRLEQ
+838 IRFEQ
-843 IYPLHG
+843 IYPLHSE
-849 DRLREIVARYASLQ
+849 RLQALSKRYPATK
-863 RFVWCQEEPE
+863 RYVWCQEEPQ

-897 RPESASPAAGSS
+897 REESASTATGSS
-909 GKHKDQ
+909 GKHKEQ
-915 QAALIN
+915 QAALIK
-921 QAFQV
+921 QAFEV

>member
-1 MQKRRSAFYK
+1 
-11 ISMNTSLPARAN
+11 MNTSLPARAN
-23 EALIDELHESWLK
+23 EALIDELYERWVTDHS
-36 DRNSVDSEW
+36 SVDPEW

-52 ELGLVRLKKI
+52 ELGLVRSRKV
-62 EAAEAIASSGS
+62 EAREATQGSAS
-73 PLQARVDAMVEAYRT
+73 PLQARVDLLVEAYRA
-88 IGHTAAHLDP
+88 IGHTAAHLNP
-98 ISDQAP
+98 LAKSAPSISRLEPSD
-104 VNAQLDPAAFGLLEA
+104 FGLGEA
-119 DMNEVVSCR
+119 DLNEVVSSR
-128 HFQGGCAMPLRKM
+128 NFQQGREMPLKEM
-141 IQSLRETFCD
+141 IAGLRQTYCETL
-151 TVGVEFTHIQDPA
+151 GVEFTHIQDPA
-164 MREWVADRFENR
+164 MREWVADRVESR
-176 RNPKR
+176 RSASR
-181 NAPELH
+181 QLPEVH
-187 RALLHEIYEAETFES
+187 RDILRKLYQAETFES

-223 LALYSV
+223 LSLDAILEGCGSAGV
-229 LENSGKLG
+229 L
-237 VEEIVMG
+237 EIVMG

-258 QKPLD
+258 NKPLD
-263 VIFNEFQDN
+263 VIFNEFQDT
-272 FNPELVGGS
+272 FDPQLVGGS
-281 GDVKYHLGFQTSR
+281 GDVKYHLGYQTTRDVPS
-294 ITSDGKKVDIRM
+294 GHKVEIRM

-313 EAVDPVVQG
+313 EAVDAVVQG
-322 KARARQRVLKDT
+322 KARARQRILEDTVERTKVLP
-334 EERKKVIPLLVHGD
+334 ILVHGD
-348 AAFIGQGIVAEI
+348 AAFIGQGIVAET

-395 RYCTDIAKMVDAPI
+395 RYCTDMAKMVDAPI
-409 FHVNGEDPLSV
+409 FHVNGEDPLTV
-420 IEVAQLALEFRQK
+420 IEVAQIALEFRQK
-433 FGRDVVVDI
+433 FRRDVVIDI

-454 EPLFTQPNLY
+454 EPLFTQPDLY
-464 NLIKG
+464 SIIKV
-469 HPLLSSIFVNQTAAL
+469 HPLLSATFAAQVSAL
-484 GTISADEAAQIKGK
+484 GTVTADEAAEIKAR
-498 LIEKLEAAFSLIK
+498 LLEKLEAAFSEVK
-511 NQADSK
+511 KKGEPK
-517 KKKSEFSGSTAIF
+517 KKKSEFAGSTAIF

-540 TEITKGTLDKLVK
+540 TAITVATLDNVAA
-553 AITAVPKNFNVV
+553 AITTVPKNFNVV
-565 PKIQRTVIDRRKQV
+565 PKIKRTVVDRRLQV

-588 GFAEALAFGSLIL
+588 GFAEALAFGSLLI

-626 DEKTRERFIPLK
+626 DEVTRDRYFPLK
-638 NIAPNQETFC
+638 NISPKQETFC

-700 AKWRRP
+700 AEWRRP

-716 FEGQGPEHSSAR
+716 YEGQGPEHSSAR
-728 LERFLQLCAEE
+728 LERFLQLCAED

-745 LTTPAQY
+745 ITTPAQY
-752 FHALR
+752 FHVLR
-757 RQIHRGYRKPLVIM
+757 RQIHRGYRKPLIIM

-797 LDDASIQD
+797 LDDPTIKD
-805 PSKVTR
+805 PKKVNR
-811 MIFCTGKVYYDLV
+811 VVFCSGKVYYDLV
-824 KGRETASQQSTTAI
+824 RGREEAKQTATTAI
-838 VRLEQ
+838 IRFEQ
-843 IYPLHG
+843 IYPLHSE
-849 DRLREIVARYASLQ
+849 RLKALSKRYPGTK
-863 RFVWCQEEPE
+863 RYVWCQEEPQ

-897 RPESASPAAGSS
+897 REESASTATGSS
-909 GKHKDQ
+909 GKHKEQ
-915 QAALIN
+915 QAALIK
-921 QAFQV
+921 QAFEV

>member
-1 MQKRRSAFYK
+1 
-11 ISMNTSLPARAN
+11 MNTSLPARAN
-23 EALIDELHESWLK
+23 EALIDELYERWVTDH
-36 DRNSVDSEW
+36 RSVEPEW

-52 ELGLVRLKKI
+52 ELGLVRSRK
-62 EAAEAIASSGS
+62 AEAREAGQGSSS
-73 PLQARVDAMVEAYRT
+73 PLQARVDLLVEAYRT
-88 IGHTAAHLDP
+88 IGHTAAHLNP
-98 ISDQAP
+98 LSKSAPSISRLEP
-104 VNAQLDPAAFGLLEA
+104 SEFGLGEA
-119 DMNEVVSCR
+119 DLSEVVSSR
-128 HFQGGCAMPLRKM
+128 NFQQGRAMPLKEM
-141 IQSLRETFCD
+141 IAGLRQTYCETL
-151 TVGVEFTHIQDPA
+151 GVEFTHIQDPA
-164 MREWVADRFENR
+164 MSEWVANRVENR
-176 RNPKR
+176 RSASR
-181 NAPELH
+181 QLPEVH
-187 RALLHEIYEAETFES
+187 RDILRKLYQAETFES

-223 LALYSV
+223 LSLDAI
-229 LENSGKLG
+229 LEGCGSAG
-237 VEEIVMG
+237 VMEIVMG

-258 QKPLD
+258 KKPLD
-263 VIFNEFQDN
+263 VIFNEFQDT
-272 FNPELVGGS
+272 FDPQLVGGS
-281 GDVKYHLGFQTSR
+281 GDVKYHLGYQTTR
-294 ITSDGKKVDIRM
+294 DVPSDHKIEIRM

-313 EAVDPVVQG
+313 EAVDAVVQG
-322 KARARQRVLKDT
+322 KARARQRILEDTVERTKVLP
-334 EERKKVIPLLVHGD
+334 ILVHGD

-395 RYCTDIAKMVDAPI
+395 RYCTDMAKMVDAPI
-409 FHVNGEDPLSV
+409 FHVNGEDPLTV
-420 IEVAQLALEFRQK
+420 IEVAQIALEFRQK
-433 FGRDVVVDI
+433 FRRDVVIDI

-454 EPLFTQPNLY
+454 EPLFTQPDLY
-464 NLIKG
+464 SIIKA
-469 HPLLSSIFVNQTAAL
+469 HPLLSITFAAQVSAL
-484 GTISADEAAQIKGK
+484 GTVTPDEASGIKSK
-498 LIEKLEAAFSLIK
+498 LLEKLEAAFTEVK
-511 NQADSK
+511 KKDESK
-517 KKKSEFSGSTAIF
+517 KKKSEFAGSTAIF

-540 TEITKGTLDKLVK
+540 TAITVATLDKVAA
-553 AITAVPKNFNVV
+553 AITTVPENFNVV
-565 PKIQRTVIDRRKQV
+565 PKIKRTVVDRRLQV

-588 GFAEALAFGSLIL
+588 GFAEALAFGSLLI

-626 DEKTRERFIPLK
+626 DEVTRDRYFPLK
-638 NIAPNQETFC
+638 NISPEQETFC

-716 FEGQGPEHSSAR
+716 YEGPGPEHSSAR
-728 LERFLQLCAEE
+728 LERFLQLCAED

-745 LTTPAQY
+745 ITTPAQY
-752 FHALR
+752 FHVLR
-757 RQIHRGYRKPLVIM
+757 RQIHRGYRKPLIIM

-797 LDDASIQD
+797 LDDSTIKN
-805 PSKVTR
+805 PKKVNR
-811 MIFCTGKVYYDLV
+811 VVFCSGKIYYDLV
-824 KGRETASQQSTTAI
+824 RGREEAKQTTTTAI
-838 VRLEQ
+838 IRFEQ
-843 IYPLHG
+843 IYPLHSE
-849 DRLREIVARYASLQ
+849 RLQALSKRYPATK
-863 RFVWCQEEPE
+863 RYVWCQEEPQ

-897 RPESASPAAGSS
+897 REESASTATGSS
-909 GKHKDQ
+909 GKHKEQ
-915 QAALIN
+915 QAALIK
-921 QAFQV
+921 QAFEV

>member
-1 MQKRRSAFYK
+1 
-11 ISMNTSLPARAN
+11 MNTSLPARAN
-23 EALIDELHESWLK
+23 EALIDELHERWLK

-45 AAFFEGF
+45 GAFFEGF
-52 ELGLVRLKKI
+52 ELGLIRLKKL
-62 EAAEAIASSGS
+62 EAAEAIASVGS
-73 PLQARVDAMVEAYRT
+73 PLQARVDAMVEAFRA

-98 ISDQAP
+98 ISEQAP
-104 VNAQLDPAAFGLLEA
+104 ENAQLDPAAFGLLEA

-128 HFQGGCAMPLRKM
+128 HFQGGRAMPLRELV
-141 IQSLRETFCD
+141 QSLRQIFCD

-164 MREWVADRFENR
+164 MREWVANRFENR
-176 RNPKR
+176 RNPNR

-223 LALYSV
+223 LALYSI
-229 LENSGKLG
+229 LENSGKQG
-237 VEEIVMG
+237 VEEIIMG

-294 ITSDGKKVDIRM
+294 ISSDGKKVDIRM

-420 IEVAQLALEFRQK
+420 IEMAQIALEFRQK

-469 HPLLSSIFVNQTAAL
+469 HPLLSTIFVNQTAAL
-484 GTISADEAAQIKGK
+484 GTISVEEAAQIKGK

-530 QPPYSHEPVN
+530 QPPYSYEPVN

-716 FEGQGPEHSSAR
+716 YEGQGPEHSSAR

-780 DAASRVEDFTNA
+780 DAASKVADFTNA

-805 PSKVTR
+805 PKKVTR
-811 MIFCTGKVYYDLV
+811 IIFCTGKVYYDLI
-824 KGRETASQQSTTAI
+824 KGREAAGQQATTAI

-849 DRLREIVARYASLQ
+849 DRLRAIVARYGSVK

>member
-1 MQKRRSAFYK
+1 
-11 ISMNTSLPARAN
+11 MNTSLPARAN
-23 EALIDELHESWLK
+23 EALIDELYERWVADHS
-36 DRNSVDSEW
+36 SVDPEW

-52 ELGLVRLKKI
+52 ELGLVRSRK
-62 EAAEAIASSGS
+62 AEAREAVQGSSS
-73 PLQARVDAMVEAYRT
+73 PLQARVDLLVEAYRT
-88 IGHTAAHLDP
+88 IGHTAAHLNP
-98 ISDQAP
+98 LSKSAPAISRLEPSD
-104 VNAQLDPAAFGLLEA
+104 FGLGEA
-119 DMNEVVSCR
+119 DLNELVSSR
-128 HFQGGCAMPLRKM
+128 NFQQGREMPLKEM
-141 IQSLRETFCD
+141 VAGLRQTYCETL
-151 TVGVEFTHIQDPA
+151 GVEFTHIQDPS
-164 MREWVADRFENR
+164 MREWVADRVESR
-176 RNPKR
+176 RSASR
-181 NAPELH
+181 QLPEVH
-187 RALLHEIYEAETFES
+187 RDILRKLYQAETFES

-223 LALYSV
+223 LSLDAILEGCGSAGV
-229 LENSGKLG
+229 L
-237 VEEIVMG
+237 EIVMG

-258 QKPLD
+258 NKPLD
-263 VIFNEFQDN
+263 VIFNEFQDT
-272 FNPELVGGS
+272 FDPQLVGGS
-281 GDVKYHLGFQTSR
+281 GDVKYHLGYQTTRDVPS
-294 ITSDGKKVDIRM
+294 GHKVEIRM

-313 EAVDPVVQG
+313 EAVDAVVQG
-322 KARARQRVLKDT
+322 KARARQRVLQDT
-334 EERKKVIPLLVHGD
+334 VERSKVLPILVHGD
-348 AAFIGQGIVAEI
+348 AAFIGQGIVAET

-395 RYCTDIAKMVDAPI
+395 RYCTDMAKMVDAPI
-409 FHVNGEDPLSV
+409 FHVNGEDPLTV
-420 IEVAQLALEFRQK
+420 IEVAQIALEFRQK
-433 FGRDVVVDI
+433 FRRDVVIDI

-454 EPLFTQPNLY
+454 EPLFTQPDLY
-464 NLIKG
+464 SIIKV
-469 HPLLSSIFVNQTAAL
+469 HPLLSTTFAAQVSAL
-484 GTISADEAAQIKGK
+484 GTVTADEAAGIKAK
-498 LIEKLEAAFSLIK
+498 LLEKLEAAFSEVK
-511 NQADSK
+511 KKSESK
-517 KKKSEFSGSTAIF
+517 KKKSEFAGSTAIF

-540 TEITKGTLDKLVK
+540 TAITVATLDKVAA
-553 AITAVPKNFNVV
+553 AITTVPEKFNVV
-565 PKIQRTVIDRRKQV
+565 PKIKRTVVDRRLQV

-588 GFAEALAFGSLIL
+588 GFAEALAFGSLLL

-626 DEKTRERFIPLK
+626 DEVTRDRYFPLK
-638 NIAPNQETFC
+638 NISPEQETFC

-716 FEGQGPEHSSAR
+716 YEGQGPEHSSAR
-728 LERFLQLCAEE
+728 LERFLQLCAED

-745 LTTPAQY
+745 ITTPAQY
-752 FHALR
+752 FHVLR
-757 RQIHRGYRKPLVIM
+757 RQIHRGYRKPLIIM

-780 DAASRVEDFTNA
+780 EAASRVEDFTNA

-797 LDDASIQD
+797 LDDPTIKD
-805 PSKVTR
+805 PKKVNR
-811 MIFCTGKVYYDLV
+811 VVLCSGKVYYDLV
-824 KGRETASQQSTTAI
+824 RGREEAKQAATTAI
-838 VRLEQ
+838 IRFEQ
-843 IYPLHG
+843 IYPLHSE
-849 DRLREIVARYASLQ
+849 RLKALAKRYPGTK
-863 RFVWCQEEPE
+863 RYVWCQEEPQ

-897 RPESASPAAGSS
+897 REESASTATGSS
-909 GKHKDQ
+909 GKHKEQ
-915 QAALIN
+915 QAALIK
-921 QAFQV
+921 QAFEV

>member
-1 MQKRRSAFYK
+1 
-11 ISMNTSLPARAN
+11 MNTSLPARAN
-23 EALIDELHESWLK
+23 EALIDELYERWVADHS
-36 DRNSVDSEW
+36 SVDPEW

-52 ELGLVRLKKI
+52 ELGLVRSRKT
-62 EAAEAIASSGS
+62 EAREAVQGSSS
-73 PLQARVDAMVEAYRT
+73 PLQARVDLLVEAYRT
-88 IGHTAAHLDP
+88 IGHTAAHLNP
-98 ISDQAP
+98 LSKSAPAISRLEPSD
-104 VNAQLDPAAFGLLEA
+104 FGLGEA
-119 DMNEVVSCR
+119 DLNELVSSR
-128 HFQGGCAMPLRKM
+128 NFQQGREMPLKEM
-141 IQSLRETFCD
+141 IAGLRQTYCETL
-151 TVGVEFTHIQDPA
+151 GVEFTHIQDPS
-164 MREWVADRFENR
+164 MREWVADRVESR
-176 RNPKR
+176 RSASR
-181 NAPELH
+181 QLPEVH
-187 RALLHEIYEAETFES
+187 RDILRKLYQAETFES

-223 LALYSV
+223 LSLDAILEGCGAAGV
-229 LENSGKLG
+229 L
-237 VEEIVMG
+237 EIVMG

-258 QKPLD
+258 NKPLD
-263 VIFNEFQDN
+263 VIFNEFQDT
-272 FNPELVGGS
+272 FDPQLVGGS
-281 GDVKYHLGFQTSR
+281 GDVKYHLGYQTTRDVPS
-294 ITSDGKKVDIRM
+294 GHKVEIRM

-313 EAVDPVVQG
+313 EAVDAVVQG
-322 KARARQRVLKDT
+322 KARARQRVLQDT
-334 EERKKVIPLLVHGD
+334 VERSKVLPILVHGD
-348 AAFIGQGIVAEI
+348 AAFIGQGIVAET

-395 RYCTDIAKMVDAPI
+395 RYCTDMAKMVDAPI
-409 FHVNGEDPLSV
+409 FHVNGEDPLTV
-420 IEVAQLALEFRQK
+420 IEVAQIALEFRQK
-433 FGRDVVVDI
+433 FRRDVVIDI

-454 EPLFTQPNLY
+454 EPLFTQPDLY
-464 NLIKG
+464 SIIKV
-469 HPLLSSIFVNQTAAL
+469 HPLLSTTFAAQVSAL
-484 GTISADEAAQIKGK
+484 GTVTADEAAGIKAK
-498 LIEKLEAAFSLIK
+498 LLEKLEAAFSEVK
-511 NQADSK
+511 KKSESK
-517 KKKSEFSGSTAIF
+517 KKKSEFAGSTAIF

-540 TEITKGTLDKLVK
+540 TAITVATLDKVAA
-553 AITAVPKNFNVV
+553 AITTVPEKFNVV
-565 PKIQRTVIDRRKQV
+565 PKIKRTVVDRRLQV

-588 GFAEALAFGSLIL
+588 GFAEALAFGSLLL

-626 DEKTRERFIPLK
+626 DEVTRDRYFPLK
-638 NIAPNQETFC
+638 NISPEQETFC

-716 FEGQGPEHSSAR
+716 YEGQGPEHSSAR
-728 LERFLQLCAEE
+728 LERFLQLCAED

-745 LTTPAQY
+745 ITTPAQY
-752 FHALR
+752 FHVLR
-757 RQIHRGYRKPLVIM
+757 RQIHRGYRKPLIIM

-780 DAASRVEDFTNA
+780 EAASRVEDFTNA

-797 LDDASIQD
+797 LDDPTIKD
-805 PSKVTR
+805 PKKVNR
-811 MIFCTGKVYYDLV
+811 VVLCSGKVYYDLV
-824 KGRETASQQSTTAI
+824 RGREEAKQAATTAI
-838 VRLEQ
+838 IRFEQ
-843 IYPLHG
+843 IYPLHSE
-849 DRLREIVARYASLQ
+849 RLKDLAKRYSGTK
-863 RFVWCQEEPE
+863 RYVWCQEEPQ

-897 RPESASPAAGSS
+897 REESASTATGSS
-909 GKHKDQ
+909 GKHKEQ
-915 QAALIN
+915 QAALIK
-921 QAFQV
+921 QAFEV

>member
-1 MQKRRSAFYK
+1 
-11 ISMNTSLPARAN
+11 MNTSLPARAN
-23 EALIDELHESWLK
+23 EALIDELYERWVTDH
-36 DRNSVDSEW
+36 RSVEPEW

-52 ELGLVRLKKI
+52 ELGLVRSRK
-62 EAAEAIASSGS
+62 AEAREAGQGSSS
-73 PLQARVDAMVEAYRT
+73 PLQARVDLLVEAYRT
-88 IGHTAAHLDP
+88 IGHTAAHLNP
-98 ISDQAP
+98 LSKSAPSISRLEP
-104 VNAQLDPAAFGLLEA
+104 SEFGLGEA
-119 DMNEVVSCR
+119 DLSEVVSSR
-128 HFQGGCAMPLRKM
+128 NFQQGRAMPLKEM
-141 IQSLRETFCD
+141 IAGLRQTYCETL
-151 TVGVEFTHIQDPA
+151 GVEFTHIQDPA
-164 MREWVADRFENR
+164 MSEWVANRVENR
-176 RNPKR
+176 RSASR
-181 NAPELH
+181 QLPEVH
-187 RALLHEIYEAETFES
+187 RDILRKLYQAETFES

-223 LALYSV
+223 LSLDAI
-229 LENSGKLG
+229 LEGCGSAG
-237 VEEIVMG
+237 VMEIVMG

-258 QKPLD
+258 KKPLD
-263 VIFNEFQDN
+263 VIFNEFQDT
-272 FNPELVGGS
+272 FDPQLVGGS
-281 GDVKYHLGFQTSR
+281 GDVKYHLGYQTTRDVPSGHK
-294 ITSDGKKVDIRM
+294 IEIRM

-313 EAVDPVVQG
+313 EAVDAVVQG
-322 KARARQRVLKDT
+322 KARARQRILEDTVERTKVLP
-334 EERKKVIPLLVHGD
+334 ILVHGD

-395 RYCTDIAKMVDAPI
+395 RYCTDMAKMVDAPI
-409 FHVNGEDPLSV
+409 FHVNGEDPLTV
-420 IEVAQLALEFRQK
+420 IEVAQIALEFRQK
-433 FGRDVVVDI
+433 FRRDVVIDI

-454 EPLFTQPNLY
+454 EPLFTQPDLY
-464 NLIKG
+464 SIIKA
-469 HPLLSSIFVNQTAAL
+469 HPLLSITFAAQVSAL
-484 GTISADEAAQIKGK
+484 GTVTPDEASGIKSK
-498 LIEKLEAAFSLIK
+498 LLEKLEAAFTEVK
-511 NQADSK
+511 KKDESK
-517 KKKSEFSGSTAIF
+517 KKKSEFAGSTAIF

-540 TEITKGTLDKLVK
+540 TAITVATLDKVAA
-553 AITAVPKNFNVV
+553 AITTVPENFNVV
-565 PKIQRTVIDRRKQV
+565 PKIKRTVVDRRLQV

-588 GFAEALAFGSLIL
+588 GFAEALAFGSLLI

-626 DEKTRERFIPLK
+626 DEVTRDRYFPLK
-638 NIAPNQETFC
+638 NISPEQETFC

-716 FEGQGPEHSSAR
+716 YEGQGPEHSSAR
-728 LERFLQLCAEE
+728 LERFLQLCAED

-745 LTTPAQY
+745 ITTPAQY
-752 FHALR
+752 FHVLR
-757 RQIHRGYRKPLVIM
+757 RQIHRGYRKPLIIM

-797 LDDASIQD
+797 LDDPTIKN
-805 PSKVTR
+805 PKKVNR
-811 MIFCTGKVYYDLV
+811 VVFCSGKIYYDLV
-824 KGRETASQQSTTAI
+824 RGREEAKQTVTTAI
-838 VRLEQ
+838 IRFEQ
-843 IYPLHG
+843 IYPLHSE
-849 DRLREIVARYASLQ
+849 RLQALSKRYPATK
-863 RFVWCQEEPE
+863 RYVWCQEEPQ

-897 RPESASPAAGSS
+897 REESASTATGSS
-909 GKHKDQ
+909 GKHKEQ
-915 QAALIN
+915 QAALIK
-921 QAFQV
+921 QAFEV

>member
-1 MQKRRSAFYK
+1 
-11 ISMNTSLPARAN
+11 MNTSLPARAN
-23 EALIDELHESWLK
+23 EALIDELYERWVTDHS
-36 DRNSVDSEW
+36 SVDPEW

-52 ELGLVRLKKI
+52 ELGLVRSRKV
-62 EAAEAIASSGS
+62 EAREATQGSAS
-73 PLQARVDAMVEAYRT
+73 PLQARVDLLVEAYRA
-88 IGHTAAHLDP
+88 IGHTAAHLNP
-98 ISDQAP
+98 LAKSAPSISRLEPSD
-104 VNAQLDPAAFGLLEA
+104 FGLGEA
-119 DMNEVVSCR
+119 DLNEVVSSR
-128 HFQGGCAMPLRKM
+128 NFQQGREMPLKEM
-141 IQSLRETFCD
+141 IAGLRQTYCETL
-151 TVGVEFTHIQDPA
+151 GVEFTHIQDPA
-164 MREWVADRFENR
+164 MREWVADRVESR
-176 RNPKR
+176 HSASRQL
-181 NAPELH
+181 PEVH
-187 RALLHEIYEAETFES
+187 RDILRKLYQAETFES

-223 LALYSV
+223 LSLDAILEGCGSAGV
-229 LENSGKLG
+229 L
-237 VEEIVMG
+237 EIVMG

-258 QKPLD
+258 NKPLD
-263 VIFNEFQDN
+263 VIFNEFQDT
-272 FNPELVGGS
+272 FDPQLVGGS
-281 GDVKYHLGFQTSR
+281 GDVKYHLGYQTTRDVPS
-294 ITSDGKKVDIRM
+294 GHKVEIRM

-313 EAVDPVVQG
+313 EAVDAVVQG
-322 KARARQRVLKDT
+322 KARARQRILEDTVERTKVLP
-334 EERKKVIPLLVHGD
+334 ILVHGD
-348 AAFIGQGIVAEI
+348 AAFIGQGIVAET

-395 RYCTDIAKMVDAPI
+395 RYCTDMAKMVDAPI
-409 FHVNGEDPLSV
+409 FHVNGEDPLTV
-420 IEVAQLALEFRQK
+420 IEVAQIALEFRQK
-433 FGRDVVVDI
+433 FRRDVVIDI

-454 EPLFTQPNLY
+454 EPLFTQPDLY
-464 NLIKG
+464 SIIKV
-469 HPLLSSIFVNQTAAL
+469 HPLLSATFAAQVSAL
-484 GTISADEAAQIKGK
+484 GTVTADEAAEIKAR
-498 LIEKLEAAFSLIK
+498 LLEKLEAAFSEVK
-511 NQADSK
+511 KKGEPK
-517 KKKSEFSGSTAIF
+517 KKKSEFAGSTAIF

-540 TEITKGTLDKLVK
+540 TAITVATLDNVAA
-553 AITAVPKNFNVV
+553 AITTVPKNFNVV
-565 PKIQRTVIDRRKQV
+565 PKIKRTVVDRRLQV

-588 GFAEALAFGSLIL
+588 GFAEALAFGSLLI

-626 DEKTRERFIPLK
+626 DEVTRDRYFPLK
-638 NIAPNQETFC
+638 NISPKQETFC

-716 FEGQGPEHSSAR
+716 YEGQGPEHSSAR
-728 LERFLQLCAEE
+728 LERFLQLCAED

-745 LTTPAQY
+745 ITTPAQY
-752 FHALR
+752 FHVLR
-757 RQIHRGYRKPLVIM
+757 RQIHRGYRKPLIIM

-780 DAASRVEDFTNA
+780 DAASRVEDFTNS

-797 LDDASIQD
+797 LDDPTIKD
-805 PSKVTR
+805 PKKVNR
-811 MIFCTGKVYYDLV
+811 VVFCSGKVYYDLV
-824 KGRETASQQSTTAI
+824 RGREEAKQTATTAI
-838 VRLEQ
+838 IRFEQ
-843 IYPLHG
+843 IYPLHSE
-849 DRLREIVARYASLQ
+849 RLKALSKRYPGTK
-863 RFVWCQEEPE
+863 RYVWCQEEPQ

-897 RPESASPAAGSS
+897 REESASTATGSS
-909 GKHKDQ
+909 GKHKEQ
-915 QAALIN
+915 QAALIK
-921 QAFQV
+921 QAFEV

>member
-1 MQKRRSAFYK
+1 
-11 ISMNTSLPARAN
+11 MNTSLPARAN
-23 EALIDELHESWLK
+23 EALIDELYERWVTDH
-36 DRNSVDSEW
+36 RSVEPEW

-52 ELGLVRLKKI
+52 ELGLVRSRK
-62 EAAEAIASSGS
+62 AEAREAGQGSSS
-73 PLQARVDAMVEAYRT
+73 PLQARVDLLVEAYRT
-88 IGHTAAHLDP
+88 IGHTAAHLNP
-98 ISDQAP
+98 LSKSAPSISRLEP
-104 VNAQLDPAAFGLLEA
+104 SEFGLGEA
-119 DMNEVVSCR
+119 DLSEVVSSR
-128 HFQGGCAMPLRKM
+128 NFQQGRAMPLKEM
-141 IQSLRETFCD
+141 IAGLRQTYCETL
-151 TVGVEFTHIQDPA
+151 GVEFTHIQDPA
-164 MREWVADRFENR
+164 MSEWVANRVENR
-176 RNPKR
+176 RSASR
-181 NAPELH
+181 QLPEVH
-187 RALLHEIYEAETFES
+187 RDILRKLYQAETFES

-223 LALYSV
+223 LSLDAI
-229 LENSGKLG
+229 LEGCGSAG
-237 VEEIVMG
+237 VMEIVMG

-258 QKPLD
+258 KKPLD
-263 VIFNEFQDN
+263 VIFNEFQDT
-272 FNPELVGGS
+272 FDPQLVGGS
-281 GDVKYHLGFQTSR
+281 GDVKYHLGYQTTRDVPSGHK
-294 ITSDGKKVDIRM
+294 IEIRM

-313 EAVDPVVQG
+313 EAVDAVVQG
-322 KARARQRVLKDT
+322 KARARQRILEDTVERTKVLP
-334 EERKKVIPLLVHGD
+334 ILVHGD

-395 RYCTDIAKMVDAPI
+395 RYCTDMAKMVDAPI
-409 FHVNGEDPLSV
+409 FHVNGEDPLTV
-420 IEVAQLALEFRQK
+420 IEVAQIALEFRQK
-433 FGRDVVVDI
+433 FRRDVVIDI

-454 EPLFTQPNLY
+454 EPLFTQPDLY
-464 NLIKG
+464 SIIKA
-469 HPLLSSIFVNQTAAL
+469 HPLLSITFAAQVSAL
-484 GTISADEAAQIKGK
+484 GTVTPDEASGIKSK
-498 LIEKLEAAFSLIK
+498 LLEKLEAAFTEVK
-511 NQADSK
+511 KKDESK
-517 KKKSEFSGSTAIF
+517 KKKSEFAGSTAIF

-540 TEITKGTLDKLVK
+540 TAITVATLDKVAA
-553 AITAVPKNFNVV
+553 AITTVPENFNVV
-565 PKIQRTVIDRRKQV
+565 PKIKRTVVDRRLQV

-588 GFAEALAFGSLIL
+588 GFAEALAFGSLLI

-626 DEKTRERFIPLK
+626 DEVTRDRYFPLK
-638 NIAPNQETFC
+638 NISPEQETFC

-716 FEGQGPEHSSAR
+716 YEGQGPEHSSAR
-728 LERFLQLCAEE
+728 LERFLQLCAED

-745 LTTPAQY
+745 ITTPAQY
-752 FHALR
+752 FHVLR
-757 RQIHRGYRKPLVIM
+757 RQIHRGYRKPLIIM

-797 LDDASIQD
+797 LDDPTIKD
-805 PSKVTR
+805 PKKVNR
-811 MIFCTGKVYYDLV
+811 VVFCSGKIYYDLV
-824 KGRETASQQSTTAI
+824 RGREEAKQTVTTAI
-838 VRLEQ
+838 IRFEQ
-843 IYPLHG
+843 IYPLHSE
-849 DRLREIVARYASLQ
+849 RLQALSKRYPATK
-863 RFVWCQEEPE
+863 RYVWCQEEPQ

-897 RPESASPAAGSS
+897 REESASTATGSS
-909 GKHKDQ
+909 GKHKEQ
-915 QAALIN
+915 QAALIK
-921 QAFQV
+921 QAFEV

>member
-1 MQKRRSAFYK
+1 
-11 ISMNTSLPARAN
+11 MNTSLPARAN
-23 EALIDELHESWLK
+23 EALIDELYERWVTDH
-36 DRNSVDSEW
+36 RSVEPEW

-52 ELGLVRLKKI
+52 ELGLVRSRK
-62 EAAEAIASSGS
+62 AEACEAGQGSSS
-73 PLQARVDAMVEAYRT
+73 PLQARVDLLVEAYRT
-88 IGHTAAHLDP
+88 IGHTAAHLNP
-98 ISDQAP
+98 LSKSAPSISRLEP
-104 VNAQLDPAAFGLLEA
+104 SEFGLGEA
-119 DMNEVVSCR
+119 DLSEVVSSR
-128 HFQGGCAMPLRKM
+128 NFQQGRAMPLKEM
-141 IQSLRETFCD
+141 IAGLRQTYCETL
-151 TVGVEFTHIQDPA
+151 GVEFTHIQDPA
-164 MREWVADRFENR
+164 MSEWVANRVENR
-176 RNPKR
+176 RSASR
-181 NAPELH
+181 QLPEVH
-187 RALLHEIYEAETFES
+187 RDILRKLYQAETFES

-223 LALYSV
+223 LSLDAI
-229 LENSGKLG
+229 LEGCGSAG
-237 VEEIVMG
+237 VMEIVMG

-258 QKPLD
+258 KKPLD
-263 VIFNEFQDN
+263 VIFNEFQDT
-272 FNPELVGGS
+272 FDPQLVGGS
-281 GDVKYHLGFQTSR
+281 GDVKYHLGYQTTRDVPSGHK
-294 ITSDGKKVDIRM
+294 IEIRM

-313 EAVDPVVQG
+313 EAVDAVVQG
-322 KARARQRVLKDT
+322 KARARQRILEDTVERTKVLP
-334 EERKKVIPLLVHGD
+334 ILVHGD

-395 RYCTDIAKMVDAPI
+395 RYCTDMAKMVDAPI
-409 FHVNGEDPLSV
+409 FHVNGEDPLTV
-420 IEVAQLALEFRQK
+420 IEVAQIALEFRQK
-433 FGRDVVVDI
+433 FRRDVVIDI

-454 EPLFTQPNLY
+454 EPLFTQPDLY
-464 NLIKG
+464 SIIKA
-469 HPLLSSIFVNQTAAL
+469 HPLLSITFAAQVSAL
-484 GTISADEAAQIKGK
+484 GTVTPDEASGIKSK
-498 LIEKLEAAFSLIK
+498 LLEKLEAAFTEVK
-511 NQADSK
+511 KKDESK
-517 KKKSEFSGSTAIF
+517 KKKSEFAGSTAIF

-540 TEITKGTLDKLVK
+540 TAITVATLDKVAA
-553 AITAVPKNFNVV
+553 AITTVPENFNVV
-565 PKIQRTVIDRRKQV
+565 PKIKRTVVDRRLQV

-588 GFAEALAFGSLIL
+588 GFAEALAFGSLLI

-626 DEKTRERFIPLK
+626 DEVTRDRYFPLK
-638 NIAPNQETFC
+638 NISPEQETFC

-716 FEGQGPEHSSAR
+716 YEGQGPEHSSAR
-728 LERFLQLCAEE
+728 LERFLQLCAED

-745 LTTPAQY
+745 ITTPAQY
-752 FHALR
+752 FHVLR
-757 RQIHRGYRKPLVIM
+757 RQIHRGYRKPLIIM

-797 LDDASIQD
+797 LDDPTIKD
-805 PSKVTR
+805 PKKVNR
-811 MIFCTGKVYYDLV
+811 VVFCSGKIYYDLV
-824 KGRETASQQSTTAI
+824 RGREEAKQTVTTAI
-838 VRLEQ
+838 IRFEQ
-843 IYPLHG
+843 IYPLHSE
-849 DRLREIVARYASLQ
+849 RLQALSKRYPATK
-863 RFVWCQEEPE
+863 RYVWCQEEPQ

-897 RPESASPAAGSS
+897 REESASTATGSS
-909 GKHKDQ
+909 GKHKEQ
-915 QAALIN
+915 QAALIK
-921 QAFQV
+921 QAFEV

>member
-1 MQKRRSAFYK
+1 
-11 ISMNTSLPARAN
+11 MNTSLPARAN
-23 EALIDELHESWLK
+23 EALIDELYERWVTDHS
-36 DRNSVDSEW
+36 SVDPEW

-52 ELGLVRLKKI
+52 ELGMVRCRK
-62 EAAEAIASSGS
+62 AEAREAVQGSSS
-73 PLQARVDAMVEAYRT
+73 PLQARVDLLVEAYRT
-88 IGHTAAHLDP
+88 IGHTAAHLNP
-98 ISDQAP
+98 LSKSASLFSRLEP
-104 VNAQLDPAAFGLLEA
+104 SEFGLGDADLNEA
-119 DMNEVVSCR
+119 VSSR
-128 HFQGGCAMPLRKM
+128 NFQQGREMPLKEM
-141 IQSLRETFCD
+141 IAGLRQTYCETL
-151 TVGVEFTHIQDPA
+151 GVEFTHIQDPA
-164 MREWVADRFENR
+164 MREWVADRVESR
-176 RNPKR
+176 RSPSR
-181 NAPELH
+181 QLPEVHSDIL
-187 RALLHEIYEAETFES
+187 RKLYQAETFES

-223 LALYSV
+223 LSLDAI
-229 LENSGKLG
+229 LEGCGTAG
-237 VEEIVMG
+237 VHEIVMG

-258 QKPLD
+258 NKPLD
-263 VIFNEFQDN
+263 VIFNEFQDT
-272 FNPELVGGS
+272 FDPQLVGGS
-281 GDVKYHLGFQTSR
+281 GDVKYHLGYQTTRDVPS
-294 ITSDGKKVDIRM
+294 GHKVEIRM

-313 EAVDPVVQG
+313 EAVDAVVQG
-322 KARARQRVLKDT
+322 KARARQRILEDTVERTKVLP
-334 EERKKVIPLLVHGD
+334 ILVHGD

-395 RYCTDIAKMVDAPI
+395 RYCTDMAKMVDAPI
-409 FHVNGEDPLSV
+409 FHVNGEDPLTV
-420 IEVAQLALEFRQK
+420 IEVAQIALEFRQK
-433 FGRDVVVDI
+433 FRRDVVIDI

-454 EPLFTQPNLY
+454 EPLFTQPDLY
-464 NLIKG
+464 SIIKV
-469 HPLLSSIFVNQTAAL
+469 HPLLSATFAAQVSAL
-484 GTISADEAAQIKGK
+484 GTVTADEAAGIKAK
-498 LIEKLEAAFSLIK
+498 LLEKLEAAFTEVKKKSEL
-511 NQADSK
+511 K
-517 KKKSEFSGSTAIF
+517 KKKSEFAGSTAIF
-530 QPPYSHEPVN
+530 QPPYSHDPVN
-540 TEITKGTLDKLVK
+540 TAITVATLDKVAA
-553 AITAVPKNFNVV
+553 AITTVPENFNVV
-565 PKIQRTVIDRRKQV
+565 PKIKRTVVDRRLQV

-588 GFAEALAFGSLIL
+588 GFAEALAFGSLLI

-626 DEKTRERFIPLK
+626 DEVTRDRYFPLK
-638 NIAPNQETFC
+638 NISPEQETFC

-716 FEGQGPEHSSAR
+716 YEGQGPEHSSAR
-728 LERFLQLCAEE
+728 LERFLQLCAED

-745 LTTPAQY
+745 ITTPAQY
-752 FHALR
+752 FHVLR
-757 RQIHRGYRKPLVIM
+757 RQIHRGYRKPLIIM

-797 LDDASIQD
+797 LDDPTIKD
-805 PSKVTR
+805 PKKVNR
-811 MIFCTGKVYYDLV
+811 VVFCSGKVYYDLV
-824 KGRETASQQSTTAI
+824 RGREEAKQTATTAI
-838 VRLEQ
+838 IRFEQ
-843 IYPLHG
+843 IYPLHSE
-849 DRLREIVARYASLQ
+849 RLKSLAKRYPGTK
-863 RFVWCQEEPE
+863 RYVWCQEEPQ

-897 RPESASPAAGSS
+897 REESASTATGSS
-909 GKHKDQ
+909 GKHKEQ
-915 QAALIN
+915 QSALIK
-921 QAFQV
+921 QAFEV

>member
-1 MQKRRSAFYK
+1 
-11 ISMNTSLPARAN
+11 MNTSLPARAN
-23 EALIDELHESWLK
+23 EALIDELYERWVTDH
-36 DRNSVDSEW
+36 RSVEPEW

-52 ELGLVRLKKI
+52 ELGLVRSRK
-62 EAAEAIASSGS
+62 AEAREAGQGSSS
-73 PLQARVDAMVEAYRT
+73 PLQARVDLLVEAYRT
-88 IGHTAAHLDP
+88 IGHTAAHLNP
-98 ISDQAP
+98 LSKSAPSISRLEP
-104 VNAQLDPAAFGLLEA
+104 SEFGLGEA
-119 DMNEVVSCR
+119 DLNEVVSSR
-128 HFQGGCAMPLRKM
+128 NFQQGRAMPLKEM
-141 IQSLRETFCD
+141 IAGLRQTYCETL
-151 TVGVEFTHIQDPA
+151 GVEFTHIQDPA
-164 MREWVADRFENR
+164 MSEWVANRVENR
-176 RNPKR
+176 RSASR
-181 NAPELH
+181 QLPEVH
-187 RALLHEIYEAETFES
+187 RDILRKLYQAETFES

-223 LALYSV
+223 LSLDAI
-229 LENSGKLG
+229 LEGCGSAG
-237 VEEIVMG
+237 VMEIVMG

-258 QKPLD
+258 KKPLD
-263 VIFNEFQDN
+263 VIFNEFQDT
-272 FNPELVGGS
+272 FDPQLVGGS
-281 GDVKYHLGFQTSR
+281 GDVKYHLGYQTTRDVPSGHK
-294 ITSDGKKVDIRM
+294 IEIRM

-313 EAVDPVVQG
+313 EAVDAVVQG
-322 KARARQRVLKDT
+322 KARARQRILEDTVERTKVLP
-334 EERKKVIPLLVHGD
+334 ILVHGD

-395 RYCTDIAKMVDAPI
+395 RYCTDMAKMVDAPI
-409 FHVNGEDPLSV
+409 FHVNGEDPLTV
-420 IEVAQLALEFRQK
+420 IEVAQIALEFRQK
-433 FGRDVVVDI
+433 FRRDVVIDI

-454 EPLFTQPNLY
+454 EPLFTQPDLY
-464 NLIKG
+464 SIIKA
-469 HPLLSSIFVNQTAAL
+469 HPLLSITFAAQVSAL
-484 GTISADEAAQIKGK
+484 GTVTPDEASGIKSK
-498 LIEKLEAAFSLIK
+498 LLEKLEAAFTEVK
-511 NQADSK
+511 KKDESK
-517 KKKSEFSGSTAIF
+517 KKKSEFAGSTAIF

-540 TEITKGTLDKLVK
+540 TAITVATLDKVAA
-553 AITAVPKNFNVV
+553 AITTVPENFNVV
-565 PKIQRTVIDRRKQV
+565 PKITRTVVDRRLQV

-588 GFAEALAFGSLIL
+588 GFAEALAFGSLLI

-626 DEKTRERFIPLK
+626 DEVTRDRYFPLK
-638 NIAPNQETFC
+638 NISPEQETFC

-716 FEGQGPEHSSAR
+716 YEGQGPEHSSAR
-728 LERFLQLCAEE
+728 LERFLQLCAED

-745 LTTPAQY
+745 ITTPAQY
-752 FHALR
+752 FHVLR
-757 RQIHRGYRKPLVIM
+757 RQIHRGYRKPLIIM

-797 LDDASIQD
+797 LDDPTIKD
-805 PSKVTR
+805 PKKVNR
-811 MIFCTGKVYYDLV
+811 VVFCSGKIYYDLV
-824 KGRETASQQSTTAI
+824 RGREEAKQTVTTAI
-838 VRLEQ
+838 IRFEQ
-843 IYPLHG
+843 IYPLHSE
-849 DRLREIVARYASLQ
+849 RLQALSKRYPATK
-863 RFVWCQEEPE
+863 RYVWCQEEPQ

-897 RPESASPAAGSS
+897 REESASTATGSS
-909 GKHKDQ
+909 GKHKEQ
-915 QAALIN
+915 QAALIK
-921 QAFQV
+921 QAFEV

>member
-1 MQKRRSAFYK
+1 
-11 ISMNTSLPARAN
+11 MNTSLPARAN
-23 EALIDELHESWLK
+23 EALIDELYERWVTDH
-36 DRNSVDSEW
+36 RSVEPEW

-52 ELGLVRLKKI
+52 ELGLVRSRK
-62 EAAEAIASSGS
+62 AEAREAGQGSSS
-73 PLQARVDAMVEAYRT
+73 PLQARVDLLVEAYRT
-88 IGHTAAHLDP
+88 IGHTAAHLNP
-98 ISDQAP
+98 LSKSAPSISRLEP
-104 VNAQLDPAAFGLLEA
+104 SEFGLGEA
-119 DMNEVVSCR
+119 DLNEVVSSR
-128 HFQGGCAMPLRKM
+128 NFQQGRAMPLKEM
-141 IQSLRETFCD
+141 IAGLRQTYCETL
-151 TVGVEFTHIQDPA
+151 GVEFTHIQDPA
-164 MREWVADRFENR
+164 MSEWVANRVENR
-176 RNPKR
+176 RSASR
-181 NAPELH
+181 QLPEVH
-187 RALLHEIYEAETFES
+187 RDILRKLYQAETFES

-223 LALYSV
+223 LSLDAI
-229 LENSGKLG
+229 LEGCGSAG
-237 VEEIVMG
+237 VMEIVMG

-258 QKPLD
+258 KKPLD
-263 VIFNEFQDN
+263 VIFNEFQDT
-272 FNPELVGGS
+272 FDPQLVGGS
-281 GDVKYHLGFQTSR
+281 GDVKYHLGYQTTRDVPSGHK
-294 ITSDGKKVDIRM
+294 IEIRM

-313 EAVDPVVQG
+313 EAVDAVVQG
-322 KARARQRVLKDT
+322 KARARQRILEDTVERTKVLP
-334 EERKKVIPLLVHGD
+334 ILVHGD

-395 RYCTDIAKMVDAPI
+395 RYCTDMAKMVDAPI
-409 FHVNGEDPLSV
+409 FHVNGEDPLTV
-420 IEVAQLALEFRQK
+420 IEVAQIALEFRQK
-433 FGRDVVVDI
+433 FRRDVVIDI

-454 EPLFTQPNLY
+454 EPLFTQPDLY
-464 NLIKG
+464 SIIKA
-469 HPLLSSIFVNQTAAL
+469 HPLLSITFAAQVSAL
-484 GTISADEAAQIKGK
+484 GTVTPDEASGIKSK
-498 LIEKLEAAFSLIK
+498 LLEKLEAAFTEVK
-511 NQADSK
+511 KKDESK
-517 KKKSEFSGSTAIF
+517 KKKSEFAGSTAIF

-540 TEITKGTLDKLVK
+540 TAITVATLDKVAA
-553 AITAVPKNFNVV
+553 AITTVPENFNVV
-565 PKIQRTVIDRRKQV
+565 PKIKRTVVDRRLQV

-588 GFAEALAFGSLIL
+588 GFAEALAFGSLLI

-626 DEKTRERFIPLK
+626 DEVTRDRYFPLK
-638 NIAPNQETFC
+638 NISPEQETFC

-716 FEGQGPEHSSAR
+716 YEGQGPEHSSAR
-728 LERFLQLCAEE
+728 LERFLQLCAED

-745 LTTPAQY
+745 ITTPAQY
-752 FHALR
+752 FHVLR
-757 RQIHRGYRKPLVIM
+757 RQIHRGYRKPLIIM

-797 LDDASIQD
+797 LDDPTIKD
-805 PSKVTR
+805 PKKVNR
-811 MIFCTGKVYYDLV
+811 VVFCSGKIYYDLV
-824 KGRETASQQSTTAI
+824 RGREEAKQTATTAI
-838 VRLEQ
+838 IRFEQ
-843 IYPLHG
+843 IYPLHSE
-849 DRLREIVARYASLQ
+849 RLQALSKRYPATK
-863 RFVWCQEEPE
+863 RYVWCQEEPQ

-897 RPESASPAAGSS
+897 REESASTATGSS
-909 GKHKDQ
+909 GKHKEQ
-915 QAALIN
+915 QAALIK
-921 QAFQV
+921 QAFEV

>member
-1 MQKRRSAFYK
+1 
-11 ISMNTSLPARAN
+11 MNTSLPARAN
-23 EALIDELHESWLK
+23 EALIDELYERWVTDH
-36 DRNSVDSEW
+36 RSVEPEW

-52 ELGLVRLKKI
+52 ELGLVRSRK
-62 EAAEAIASSGS
+62 AEACEAGQGSSS
-73 PLQARVDAMVEAYRT
+73 PLQARVDLLVEAYRT
-88 IGHTAAHLDP
+88 IGHTAAHLNP
-98 ISDQAP
+98 LSKSAPSISRLEP
-104 VNAQLDPAAFGLLEA
+104 SEFGLGEA
-119 DMNEVVSCR
+119 DLSEVVSSR
-128 HFQGGCAMPLRKM
+128 NFQQGRAMPLKEM
-141 IQSLRETFCD
+141 IAGLRQTYCETL
-151 TVGVEFTHIQDPA
+151 GVEFTHIQDPA
-164 MREWVADRFENR
+164 MSEWVANRVENR
-176 RNPKR
+176 RSASR
-181 NAPELH
+181 QLPEVH
-187 RALLHEIYEAETFES
+187 RDILRKLYQAETFES

-223 LALYSV
+223 LSLDAI
-229 LENSGKLG
+229 LEGCGSAG
-237 VEEIVMG
+237 VMEIVMG

-258 QKPLD
+258 KKPLD
-263 VIFNEFQDN
+263 VIFNEFQDT
-272 FNPELVGGS
+272 FDPQLVGGS
-281 GDVKYHLGFQTSR
+281 GDVKYHLGYQTTRDVPSGHK
-294 ITSDGKKVDIRM
+294 IEIRM

-313 EAVDPVVQG
+313 EAVDAVVQG
-322 KARARQRVLKDT
+322 KARARQRILEDTLERTKVLP
-334 EERKKVIPLLVHGD
+334 ILVHGD

-395 RYCTDIAKMVDAPI
+395 RYCTDMAKMVDAPI
-409 FHVNGEDPLSV
+409 FHVNGEDPLTV
-420 IEVAQLALEFRQK
+420 IEVAQIALEFRQK
-433 FGRDVVVDI
+433 FRRDVVIDI

-454 EPLFTQPNLY
+454 EPLFTQPDLY
-464 NLIKG
+464 SIIKA
-469 HPLLSSIFVNQTAAL
+469 HPLLSITFAAQVSAL
-484 GTISADEAAQIKGK
+484 GTVTPDEASGIKSK
-498 LIEKLEAAFSLIK
+498 LLEKLEAAFTEVK
-511 NQADSK
+511 KKDESK
-517 KKKSEFSGSTAIF
+517 KKKSEFAGSTAIF

-540 TEITKGTLDKLVK
+540 TAITVATLDKVAA
-553 AITAVPKNFNVV
+553 AITTVPENFNVV
-565 PKIQRTVIDRRKQV
+565 PKIKRTVVDRRLQV

-588 GFAEALAFGSLIL
+588 GFAEALAFGSLLI

-626 DEKTRERFIPLK
+626 DEVTRDRYFPLK
-638 NIAPNQETFC
+638 NISPEQETFC

-716 FEGQGPEHSSAR
+716 YEGQGPEHSSAR
-728 LERFLQLCAEE
+728 LERFLQLCAED

-745 LTTPAQY
+745 ITTPAQY
-752 FHALR
+752 FHVLR
-757 RQIHRGYRKPLVIM
+757 RQIHRGYRKPLIIM

-797 LDDASIQD
+797 LDDPIIKD
-805 PSKVTR
+805 PKKVNR
-811 MIFCTGKVYYDLV
+811 VVFCSGKIYYDLV
-824 KGRETASQQSTTAI
+824 RGREEAKQTATTAI
-838 VRLEQ
+838 IRFEQ
-843 IYPLHG
+843 IYPLHSE
-849 DRLREIVARYASLQ
+849 RLQALSKRYPATK
-863 RFVWCQEEPE
+863 RYVWCQEEPQ

-897 RPESASPAAGSS
+897 REESASTATGSS
-909 GKHKDQ
+909 GKHKEQ
-915 QAALIN
+915 QAALIK
-921 QAFQV
+921 QAFEV